1 MVELLSPVGDF
12 DCLQAAVQNGADSVY
27 FGGSLFNARYNA
39 HNFDSDGLKR
49 AIQYAKLRNVKVDF
63 TLNTLIKNDEF
74 ADAVELA
81 NYVYSLGVDAI
92 IVQDLGL
99 ARYLIKNFPDLPIH
113 ASTQMTIH
121 NLHGVKELEELG
133 FKRAVLAR
141 ELSLNEIQYICQNT
155 NIEIETF
162 IHGALCISYSGQCL
176 FSSSIG
182 ARSGN
187 RGKCAQPCRLPYKLF
202 STTALDQN
210 QYYNQNNIQGNMQNS
225 MQNNIR
231 NNMQNSIRNSM
242 QSNMQNYIPNQ
253 NKVNINGTCLDSGY
267 LLSPRDLC
275 GLNYIPQLI
284 NAGVSCLKIEG
295 RMKSPEYVATVT
307 RIYRKYIDL
316 AYSENEYI
324 VDKNDIDELMQVFN
338 RGGFSSANFESA
350 PNRNY
355 VFKEKPNNIGT
366 YIGNISKINK
376 EKGLVRLTLKN
387 NIQIGDKIS
396 FEKEEHKYTV
406 SELMCK
412 NNNLREANTGDTVVI
427 GRMKG
432 NLNLG
437 DKVYKLTDAV
447 KYKQIDELIKKE
459 NKKIPLSAHIIVKK
473 GMPLSL
479 EVTSCDKE
487 NGNYFS
493 MSAKSIIDILPID
506 AITNPISEDRI
517 KEQLCKTSNS
527 QFEFKY
533 IKVDLDEN
541 TYVPKIS
548 YINQLRRECL
558 EKLEE
563 QAIQRFS
570 RSKKIIELS
579 SNSSSVYNISNNNTN
594 INNIIQNNPSINS
607 IIQNN
612 LNKSNTCP
620 NNTNN
625 KNTKICLLLN
635 ELDLDYD
642 YSKINNTDNVY
653 VPLKYFKNK
662 QYSSIIETLARNNN
676 LYIYL
681 PTILKD
687 NFRNFYFNDID
698 TIIKKYNIK
707 GLVCSN
713 LSCINYFSNFKNKL
727 DLIANY
733 TFNVFNNYTINEL
746 SDIGIKR
753 VMLSP
758 ELDESNLKNIANNSI
773 IPTEVLVYGKLV
785 LMNMGYCL
793 LGSSNSCYPRC
804 DMKCKD
810 NSKFY
815 LKDRLNMDFRIIPD
829 NIQTITTLYNS
840 KINSISYS
848 NIKPDFV
855 RISILDENID
865 EINEIIKCVKN
876 DKPFTGPNYTKGNFN
891 KTV

>member
-1 MVELLSPVGDF
+1 MIELLSPIGDF
-12 DCLQAAVQNGADSVY
+12 DCLKAAVQNGADSVY

-39 HNFDSDGLKR
+39 HNFDADELKQ

-63 TLNTLIKNDEF
+63 TLNTLIKNNEF

-133 FKRAVLAR
+133 FKRAVLSR
-141 ELSLNEIQYICQNT
+141 ELSLDEIQYICKNT

-202 STTALDQN
+202 STNN
-210 QYYNQNNIQGNMQNS
+210 QKQKL
-225 MQNNIR
+225 
-231 NNMQNSIRNSM
+231 
-242 QSNMQNYIPNQ
+242 NQ
-253 NKVNINGTCLDSGY
+253 NKSDTNNSINCNNNDNDNNSNNCNNNSNYNNHNNCNNNSNDICLDSGY

-307 RIYRKYIDL
+307 KIYRKYIDL
-316 AYSENEYI
+316 AYSQKDYI
-324 VDKNDIDELMQVFN
+324 IDQNDIDELMQVFN
-338 RGGFSSANFESA
+338 RGGFSSANFEST

-355 VFKEKPNNIGT
+355 VFKEKPNNIGI
-366 YIGNISKINK
+366 YIGNVSKLNK

-387 NIQIGDKIS
+387 DVQIGDKIS
-396 FEKEEHKYTV
+396 FEKEEHKYTI
-406 SELMCK
+406 SELMCN

-432 NLNLG
+432 NLHLG

-447 KYKQIDELIKKE
+447 KSKKIDEFIQKE

-473 GMPLSL
+473 GVPLSL

-493 MSAKSIIDILPID
+493 MSAKSVIDILPID

-517 KEQLCKTSNS
+517 KEQLCKTTNS

-533 IKVDLDEN
+533 IKVDLDDN

-570 RSKKIIELS
+570 RNKKNIVLS
-579 SNSSSVYNISNNNTN
+579 SINSNINDIAQNNSNKSIIIQNNLCK
-594 INNIIQNNPSINS
+594 NNIIQNNSDIS
-607 IIQNN
+607 VTG
-612 LNKSNTCP
+612 SNI
-620 NNTNN
+620 TNN
-625 KNTKICLLLN
+625 ENSKICLLLN

-642 YSKINNTDNVY
+642 YSKISNVDNIY

-662 QYSSIIETLARNNN
+662 QYWEIIKTLSRNNN

-681 PTILKD
+681 PTVLKD

-698 TIIKKYNIK
+698 AIIKKYKIK
-707 GLVCSN
+707 GLICSN
-713 LSCINYFSNFKNKL
+713 LSCINYFSNLKGKL
-727 DLIANY
+727 DLVANY

-746 SDIGIKR
+746 AEIGIKR

-758 ELDESNLKNIANNSI
+758 ELDESNLKNITNNSI

-785 LMNMGYCL
+785 LMNIGYCL
-793 LGSSNSCYPRC
+793 LGSSNLCYPRC
-804 DMKCKD
+804 DMKCKE

-815 LKDRLNMDFRIIPD
+815 LKDRLNMNFRLIPD
-829 NIQTITTLYNS
+829 SIQTISTLYNS

-848 NIKPDFV
+848 NIKPNFV

-876 DKPFTGPNYTKGNFN
+876 DKPFTGSNFTKGNFN

>member
-1 MVELLSPVGDF
+1 MIELLSPVGDF
-12 DCLQAAVQNGADSVY
+12 DCLKAAVQNGADSVY

-39 HNFDSDGLKR
+39 HNFDADELKQ

-63 TLNTLIKNDEF
+63 TLNTLIKNNEF

-133 FKRAVLAR
+133 FKRAVLSR
-141 ELSLNEIQYICQNT
+141 ELSLDEIQYICKNT

-202 STTALDQN
+202 STNN
-210 QYYNQNNIQGNMQNS
+210 QKQKL
-225 MQNNIR
+225 
-231 NNMQNSIRNSM
+231 
-242 QSNMQNYIPNQ
+242 NQ
-253 NKVNINGTCLDSGY
+253 NKSDTNKNNINCNNNYNNSNNNNNYNNNNNSNNNSNDICLDSGY

-307 RIYRKYIDL
+307 KIYRKYIDL
-316 AYSENEYI
+316 AYSQKDYI
-324 VDKNDIDELMQVFN
+324 IDQNDIDELMQVFN
-338 RGGFSSANFESA
+338 RGGFSSANFEST

-355 VFKEKPNNIGT
+355 VFKEKPNNIGI
-366 YIGNISKINK
+366 YIGNVSKLNK

-387 NIQIGDKIS
+387 NVQIGDKIS
-396 FEKEEHKYTV
+396 FEKEEHKYTI
-406 SELMCK
+406 SELMS
-412 NNNLREANTGDTVVI
+412 NNSNLREANSGDTVVI

-432 NLNLG
+432 NLHLG

-447 KYKQIDELIKKE
+447 KSKKIDEFIQKE

-473 GMPLSL
+473 GVPLSL

-493 MSAKSIIDILPID
+493 MSAKSVIDILPID

-517 KEQLCKTSNS
+517 KEQLCKTTNS

-533 IKVDLDEN
+533 IKVDLDDN

-570 RSKKIIELS
+570 RDKKNIELS
-579 SNSSSVYNISNNNTN
+579 LINSDISVTGSNN
-594 INNIIQNNPSINS
+594 INNENA
-607 IIQNN
+607 
-612 LNKSNTCP
+612 
-620 NNTNN
+620 
-625 KNTKICLLLN
+625 KICLLLN

-642 YSKINNTDNVY
+642 YSKISNVDNIY

-662 QYSSIIETLARNNN
+662 QYEEIIETLARNNN

-681 PTILKD
+681 PTVLKD

-698 TIIKKYNIK
+698 TIIKKYKIK
-707 GLVCSN
+707 GLICSN
-713 LSCINYFSNFKNKL
+713 LSCINYFSNLKGKL
-727 DLIANY
+727 DLVANY

-746 SDIGIKR
+746 AEIGIKR
-753 VMLSP
+753 VVLSP
-758 ELDESNLKNIANNSI
+758 ELDESNLKNITNNSI

-785 LMNMGYCL
+785 LMNIGYCL
-793 LGSSNSCYPRC
+793 LGSSNLCYPRC
-804 DMKCKD
+804 DMKCKE

-815 LKDRLNMDFRIIPD
+815 LKDRLNMNFRLIPD
-829 NIQTITTLYNS
+829 SIQTISTLYNS

-848 NIKPDFV
+848 NIKPNFV

-876 DKPFTGPNYTKGNFN
+876 DKPFTGSNFTKGNFN

>member
-1 MVELLSPVGDF
+1 MIELLSPIGDF
-12 DCLQAAVQNGADSVY
+12 DCLKAAVQNGADSVY

-39 HNFDSDGLKR
+39 HNFDADELKQ

-63 TLNTLIKNDEF
+63 TLNTLIKNNEF

-133 FKRAVLAR
+133 FKRAVLSR
-141 ELSLNEIQYICQNT
+141 ELSLDEIQYICKNT

-202 STTALDQN
+202 STNN
-210 QYYNQNNIQGNMQNS
+210 QKQKL
-225 MQNNIR
+225 
-231 NNMQNSIRNSM
+231 
-242 QSNMQNYIPNQ
+242 NQ
-253 NKVNINGTCLDSGY
+253 NKSDTNNSINCNNNDNDNNSNNCNNNNNDIYLDSGY
-267 LLSPRDLC
+267 LFSPRDLC

-307 RIYRKYIDL
+307 KIYRKYIDL
-316 AYSENEYI
+316 AYSQKDYI
-324 VDKNDIDELMQVFN
+324 VDQNDIDELMQVFN
-338 RGGFSSANFESA
+338 RGGFSSANFEST

-355 VFKEKPNNIGT
+355 VFKEKPNNIGI
-366 YIGNISKINK
+366 YIGNVSKLNK

-387 NIQIGDKIS
+387 NVQIGDKIS
-396 FEKEEHKYTV
+396 FEKEEHKYTI
-406 SELMCK
+406 SELMCN

-432 NLNLG
+432 NLHLG

-447 KYKQIDELIKKE
+447 KSKKIDEFIQKE

-473 GMPLSL
+473 GVPLSL

-487 NGNYFS
+487 DGNYFS
-493 MSAKSIIDILPID
+493 MSAKSVIDILPID

-517 KEQLCKTSNS
+517 KEQLCKTTNS

-533 IKVDLDEN
+533 IKVDLDDN

-570 RSKKIIELS
+570 RNKKNIVLS
-579 SNSSSVYNISNNNTN
+579 SINSNINDIAQNNSNKSIIIQNNLCK
-594 INNIIQNNPSINS
+594 NNIIQNNSDIS
-607 IIQNN
+607 VTG
-612 LNKSNTCP
+612 SNI
-620 NNTNN
+620 TNN
-625 KNTKICLLLN
+625 ENSKICLLLN

-642 YSKINNTDNVY
+642 YSKISNVDNIY

-662 QYSSIIETLARNNN
+662 QYWEIIKTLSRNNN

-681 PTILKD
+681 PTVLKD

-698 TIIKKYNIK
+698 AIIKKYKIK
-707 GLVCSN
+707 GLICSN
-713 LSCINYFSNFKNKL
+713 LSCINYFSNLKGKL
-727 DLIANY
+727 DLVANY

-746 SDIGIKR
+746 AEIGIKR
-753 VMLSP
+753 VVLSP
-758 ELDESNLKNIANNSI
+758 ELDESNLKNITNNSI

-785 LMNMGYCL
+785 LMNIGYCL
-793 LGSSNSCYPRC
+793 LGSSNLCYPRC
-804 DMKCKD
+804 DMKCKE

-815 LKDRLNMDFRIIPD
+815 LKDRLNMNFRLIPD
-829 NIQTITTLYNS
+829 SIQTISTLYNS

-848 NIKPDFV
+848 NIKPNFV

-876 DKPFTGPNYTKGNFN
+876 DKPFTGSNFTKGNFN

>member
-1 MVELLSPVGDF
+1 MIELLSPIGDF
-12 DCLQAAVQNGADSVY
+12 DCLKAAVQNGADSVY

-39 HNFDSDGLKR
+39 HNFDADELKQ

-63 TLNTLIKNDEF
+63 TLNTLIKNNEF

-133 FKRAVLAR
+133 FKRAVLSR
-141 ELSLNEIQYICQNT
+141 ELSLDEIQYICKNT

-202 STTALDQN
+202 STNN
-210 QYYNQNNIQGNMQNS
+210 QKQKL
-225 MQNNIR
+225 
-231 NNMQNSIRNSM
+231 
-242 QSNMQNYIPNQ
+242 NQ
-253 NKVNINGTCLDSGY
+253 NKSDTNNSINCNNNDNDNNSNNCNNNSNYNNHNNCNNNSNDICLDSGY

-307 RIYRKYIDL
+307 KIYRKYIDL
-316 AYSENEYI
+316 AYSQKDYI
-324 VDKNDIDELMQVFN
+324 IDQNDIDELMQVFN
-338 RGGFSSANFESA
+338 RGGFSSANFEST

-355 VFKEKPNNIGT
+355 VFKEKPNNIGI
-366 YIGNISKINK
+366 YIGNVSKLNK

-387 NIQIGDKIS
+387 DVQIGDKIS
-396 FEKEEHKYTV
+396 FEKEEHKYTI
-406 SELMCK
+406 SELMCN
-412 NNNLREANTGDTVVI
+412 NNNLREANSGDTVVI

-432 NLNLG
+432 NLHLG

-447 KYKQIDELIKKE
+447 RSKKINEFIQKE

-473 GMPLSL
+473 GVPLSL

-493 MSAKSIIDILPID
+493 MSAKSVIDILPID

-517 KEQLCKTSNS
+517 KEQLCKTTNS

-533 IKVDLDEN
+533 IKADLDDN

-570 RSKKIIELS
+570 RNKKNIVLS
-579 SNSSSVYNISNNNTN
+579 SINSNINDIAQNNSNKSIIIQNNLCK
-594 INNIIQNNPSINS
+594 NNIIQNNSDIS
-607 IIQNN
+607 VTG
-612 LNKSNTCP
+612 SNI
-620 NNTNN
+620 TNN
-625 KNTKICLLLN
+625 ENSKICLLLN

-642 YSKINNTDNVY
+642 YSKISNVDNIY
-653 VPLKYFKNK
+653 VPLKYLKNK
-662 QYSSIIETLARNNN
+662 QYWEIIKTLSRNNN

-681 PTILKD
+681 PTVLKD

-698 TIIKKYNIK
+698 AIIKKYKIK
-707 GLVCSN
+707 GLICSN
-713 LSCINYFSNFKNKL
+713 LSCINYFSNLKGKL
-727 DLIANY
+727 DLVANY

-746 SDIGIKR
+746 AEIGIKR
-753 VMLSP
+753 VVLSP
-758 ELDESNLKNIANNSI
+758 ELDESNLKNITNNSI

-785 LMNMGYCL
+785 LMNIGYCL
-793 LGSSNSCYPRC
+793 LGSSNLCYPRC
-804 DMKCKD
+804 DMKCKE

-815 LKDRLNMDFRIIPD
+815 LKDRLNMNFRLIPD
-829 NIQTITTLYNS
+829 SIQTISTLYNS

-848 NIKPDFV
+848 NIKPNFV

-876 DKPFTGPNYTKGNFN
+876 DKPFTGSNFTKGNFN

>member
-1 MVELLSPVGDF
+1 MIELLSPVGDF
-12 DCLQAAVQNGADSVY
+12 DCLKAAVQNGADSVY

-39 HNFDSDGLKR
+39 HNFDADELKQ

-63 TLNTLIKNDEF
+63 TLNTLIKNNEF

-133 FKRAVLAR
+133 FKRAVLSR
-141 ELSLNEIQYICQNT
+141 ELSLDEIQYICKNT

-202 STTALDQN
+202 STNN
-210 QYYNQNNIQGNMQNS
+210 QKQKL
-225 MQNNIR
+225 
-231 NNMQNSIRNSM
+231 
-242 QSNMQNYIPNQ
+242 NQ
-253 NKVNINGTCLDSGY
+253 NKSDTKNSINCNNNSNDICLDSGY

-307 RIYRKYIDL
+307 KIYRKYIDL
-316 AYSENEYI
+316 AYSQKDYI
-324 VDKNDIDELMQVFN
+324 IDQNDIDELMQVFN
-338 RGGFSSANFESA
+338 RGGFSSANFEST

-355 VFKEKPNNIGT
+355 VFKEKPNNIGI
-366 YIGNISKINK
+366 YIGNVSKLNK

-387 NIQIGDKIS
+387 NVQIGDKIS
-396 FEKEEHKYTV
+396 FEKEEHKYTI
-406 SELMCK
+406 SELMS
-412 NNNLREANTGDTVVI
+412 NNSNLREANSGDTVVI

-432 NLNLG
+432 YLHLG

-447 KYKQIDELIKKE
+447 KSKKIDEFIQKE

-473 GMPLSL
+473 GVPLSL

-493 MSAKSIIDILPID
+493 MSAKSVIDILPID

-517 KEQLCKTSNS
+517 KEQLCKTTNS

-533 IKVDLDEN
+533 IKVDLDDN

-563 QAIQRFS
+563 QAIKRFS
-570 RSKKIIELS
+570 RDKKNIELS
-579 SNSSSVYNISNNNTN
+579 SNNSD
-594 INNIIQNNPSINS
+594 INDIAQNNSNKSI

-612 LNKSNTCP
+612 LSQNNILQNNSDISVTGSNI
-620 NNTNN
+620 TNN
-625 KNTKICLLLN
+625 ENSKICLLLN

-642 YSKINNTDNVY
+642 YSKISNVDNIY

-662 QYSSIIETLARNNN
+662 QYGEIIKTLARNNN

-681 PTILKD
+681 PTVLKD

-698 TIIKKYNIK
+698 AIIKKYKIK
-707 GLVCSN
+707 GLICSN
-713 LSCINYFSNFKNKL
+713 LSCINYFSNLKGKL
-727 DLIANY
+727 DLVANY

-746 SDIGIKR
+746 AEIGIKR

-785 LMNMGYCL
+785 LMNIGYCL
-793 LGSSNSCYPRC
+793 LGSSNLCYPRC
-804 DMKCKD
+804 DMKCKE

-815 LKDRLNMDFRIIPD
+815 LKDRLNMNFRLIPD
-829 NIQTITTLYNS
+829 NIQTISTLYNS

-848 NIKPDFV
+848 NIKPNFV

-876 DKPFTGPNYTKGNFN
+876 DKPFTGSNFTKGNFN

>member
-1 MVELLSPVGDF
+1 MIELLSPIGDF
-12 DCLQAAVQNGADSVY
+12 DCLKAAVQNGADSVY

-39 HNFDSDGLKR
+39 HNFDADELKQ

-63 TLNTLIKNDEF
+63 TLNTLIKNNEF

-133 FKRAVLAR
+133 FKRAVLSR
-141 ELSLNEIQYICQNT
+141 ELSLDEIQYICKNT

-202 STTALDQN
+202 STNN
-210 QYYNQNNIQGNMQNS
+210 QKQKL
-225 MQNNIR
+225 
-231 NNMQNSIRNSM
+231 
-242 QSNMQNYIPNQ
+242 NQ
-253 NKVNINGTCLDSGY
+253 NKSDTNNSINCNNNDNDNNSNNCNNNSNYNNHNNCNNNSNDICLDSGY

-307 RIYRKYIDL
+307 KIYRKYIDL
-316 AYSENEYI
+316 AYSQKDYI
-324 VDKNDIDELMQVFN
+324 IDQNDIDELMQVFN
-338 RGGFSSANFESA
+338 RGGFSSANFEST

-355 VFKEKPNNIGT
+355 VFKEKPNNIGI
-366 YIGNISKINK
+366 YIGNVSKLNK

-387 NIQIGDKIS
+387 DVQIGDKIS
-396 FEKEEHKYTV
+396 FEKEEHKYTI
-406 SELMCK
+406 SELMCN

-432 NLNLG
+432 NLYLG

-447 KYKQIDELIKKE
+447 KSKKIDEFIQKE

-473 GMPLSL
+473 GVPLSL

-493 MSAKSIIDILPID
+493 MSAKSVIDILPID

-517 KEQLCKTSNS
+517 KEQLCKTTNS

-533 IKVDLDEN
+533 IKVDLDDN

-570 RSKKIIELS
+570 RNKKNIVLS
-579 SNSSSVYNISNNNTN
+579 SINSNINDIAQNNSNKSIIIQNNLCK
-594 INNIIQNNPSINS
+594 NNIIQNNSDIS
-607 IIQNN
+607 VTG
-612 LNKSNTCP
+612 SNI
-620 NNTNN
+620 TNN
-625 KNTKICLLLN
+625 ENSKICLLLN

-642 YSKINNTDNVY
+642 YSKISNVDNIY

-662 QYSSIIETLARNNN
+662 QYWEIIKTLSRNNN

-681 PTILKD
+681 PTVLKD

-698 TIIKKYNIK
+698 AIIKKYKIK
-707 GLVCSN
+707 GLICSN
-713 LSCINYFSNFKNKL
+713 LSCINYFSNLKGKL
-727 DLIANY
+727 DLVANY

-746 SDIGIKR
+746 AEIGIKR
-753 VMLSP
+753 VVLSP
-758 ELDESNLKNIANNSI
+758 ELDESNLKNITNNSI

-785 LMNMGYCL
+785 LMNIGYCL
-793 LGSSNSCYPRC
+793 LGSSNLCYPRC
-804 DMKCKD
+804 DMKCKE

-815 LKDRLNMDFRIIPD
+815 LKDRLNMNFRLIPD
-829 NIQTITTLYNS
+829 SIQTISTLYNS

-848 NIKPDFV
+848 NIKPNFV

-876 DKPFTGPNYTKGNFN
+876 DKPFTGSNFTKGNFN

>member
-1 MVELLSPVGDF
+1 MIELLSPVGDF

-39 HNFDSDGLKR
+39 HNFDADELKR

-113 ASTQMTIH
+113 GSTQMTIH

-133 FKRAVLAR
+133 FKRAVLSR
-141 ELSLNEIQYICQNT
+141 ELSLSEIQYICQNT

-187 RGKCAQPCRLPYKLF
+187 RGKCAQPCRLPYKLY
-202 STTALDQN
+202 STTSHEKKHN
-210 QYYNQNNIQGNMQNS
+210 FNNDI
-225 MQNNIR
+225 
-231 NNMQNSIRNSM
+231 
-242 QSNMQNYIPNQ
+242 
-253 NKVNINGTCLDSGY
+253 CLDSGY

-316 AYSENEYI
+316 AYSQNEYI
-324 VDKNDIDELMQVFN
+324 VDKKDIDELMQVFN

-355 VFKEKPNNIGT
+355 VFKEKSNNIGA

-376 EKGLVRLTLKN
+376 DRGLVRLTLKS

-396 FEKEEHKYTV
+396 FEKEEHKYTI

-412 NNNLREANTGDTVVI
+412 SNNLREAKSGEIVVI

-437 DKVYKLTDAV
+437 DKVYKLTDVV
-447 KYKQIDELIKKE
+447 KSKQIDEFIKKE

-493 MSAKSIIDILPID
+493 MSAKSTIDISPID

-517 KEQLCKTSNS
+517 KEQLCKTTNS

-533 IKVDLDEN
+533 IKVDLDDN
-541 TYVPKIS
+541 TYIPKIS

-563 QAIQRFS
+563 QSIQRFS
-570 RSKKIIELS
+570 REKNDIQLNTFNLHK
-579 SNSSSVYNISNNNTN
+579 NST
-594 INNIIQNNPSINS
+594 
-607 IIQNN
+607 
-612 LNKSNTCP
+612 
-620 NNTNN
+620 
-625 KNTKICLLLN
+625 TKISLLLN
-635 ELDLDYD
+635 TLNLDYD
-642 YSKINNTDNVY
+642 YSKINNANNIY
-653 VPLKYFKNK
+653 IPMKYFIDKKYNAA
-662 QYSSIIETLARNNN
+662 IETLAKNNN
-676 LYIYL
+676 IYIYL

-707 GLVCSN
+707 GLICSN
-713 LSCINYFSNFKNKL
+713 LSCINYFSRFKNKI

-733 TFNVFNNYTINEL
+733 TLNVFNNYTINEL
-746 SDIGIKR
+746 SELGIKR

-758 ELDESNLKNIANNSI
+758 ELDESNLKKITSNSI
-773 IPTEVLVYGKLV
+773 IPTEILVYGKLV
-785 LMNMGYCL
+785 LMNIGYCL
-793 LGSSNSCYPRC
+793 LGSSNLCYPQC
-804 DMKCKD
+804 DMKC
-810 NSKFY
+810 NNTSEFY
-815 LKDRLNMDFRIIPD
+815 LKDRLNMNFKIIPD

-840 KINSISYS
+840 KTNSISYS

-865 EINEIIKCVKN
+865 EINKIINCVKN
-876 DKPFTGPNYTKGNFN
+876 DVPFTGPNFTKGNFN

>member
-1 MVELLSPVGDF
+1 MIELLSPVGDF
-12 DCLQAAVQNGADSVY
+12 DCLKAAVQNGADSVY

-39 HNFDSDGLKR
+39 HNFDADELKQ
-49 AIQYAKLRNVKVDF
+49 AIQYSKLRNVKVDF
-63 TLNTLIKNDEF
+63 TLNTLIKNNEF
-74 ADAVELA
+74 ADAVKLA

-133 FKRAVLAR
+133 FKRAVLSR
-141 ELSLNEIQYICQNT
+141 ELSLDEIQYICKNT
-155 NIEIETF
+155 KIEIETF

-202 STTALDQN
+202 STSN
-210 QYYNQNNIQGNMQNS
+210 QKQKL
-225 MQNNIR
+225 
-231 NNMQNSIRNSM
+231 
-242 QSNMQNYIPNQ
+242 NQ
-253 NKVNINGTCLDSGY
+253 NKSDTKNSINCNNNYNNSNNNYNNNNNNNYNNHNNCNNNSNDICLDSGY

-307 RIYRKYIDL
+307 KIYRKYIDL
-316 AYSENEYI
+316 AYSQKDYI
-324 VDKNDIDELMQVFN
+324 IYQNDIDELMQVFN
-338 RGGFSSANFESA
+338 RGGFSSANFEST

-355 VFKEKPNNIGT
+355 VFKEKPNNIGI
-366 YIGNISKINK
+366 YIGNISKLNK

-387 NIQIGDKIS
+387 NVQIGDKIS
-396 FEKEEHKYTV
+396 FEKEEHKYTI
-406 SELMCK
+406 SELMCN
-412 NNNLREANTGDTVVI
+412 NNNLREANSGDTVVI

-432 NLNLG
+432 NLHLG

-447 KYKQIDELIKKE
+447 KSKKIDEFIQKE

-473 GMPLSL
+473 GVPLSL

-493 MSAKSIIDILPID
+493 MSAKSVIDILPID

-517 KEQLCKTSNS
+517 KEQLCKTTNS

-533 IKVDLDEN
+533 IKIDLDDN

-563 QAIQRFS
+563 QAIKRFS
-570 RSKKIIELS
+570 RDKKNIELS
-579 SNSSSVYNISNNNTN
+579 SNNSDISVTGSNN
-594 INNIIQNNPSINS
+594 INNENA
-607 IIQNN
+607 
-612 LNKSNTCP
+612 
-620 NNTNN
+620 
-625 KNTKICLLLN
+625 KICLLLN
-635 ELDLDYD
+635 ELNLDYD
-642 YSKINNTDNVY
+642 YSKIDNTDNVY

-662 QYSSIIETLARNNN
+662 QYEEIIETLARNNN

-681 PTILKD
+681 PTVLKD

-698 TIIKKYNIK
+698 AIIKKYKIK
-707 GLVCSN
+707 GLICSN
-713 LSCINYFSNFKNKL
+713 LSCINYFSNLKGKL
-727 DLIANY
+727 DLVANY

-746 SDIGIKR
+746 AEIGIKR

-785 LMNMGYCL
+785 LMNIGYCL
-793 LGSSNSCYPRC
+793 LGSSNLCYPRC
-804 DMKCKD
+804 DMKCKE

-829 NIQTITTLYNS
+829 NIQTISTLYNS

-848 NIKPDFV
+848 SIKPGFV

-865 EINEIIKCVKN
+865 EINKIIKCVKN
-876 DKPFTGPNYTKGNFN
+876 DKPFTGSNFTKGNFN

>member
-1 MVELLSPVGDF
+1 MIELLSPIGDF
-12 DCLQAAVQNGADSVY
+12 DCLKAAVQNGADSVY

-39 HNFDSDGLKR
+39 HNFDADELKQ

-63 TLNTLIKNDEF
+63 TLNTLIKNNEF

-133 FKRAVLAR
+133 FKRAVLSR
-141 ELSLNEIQYICQNT
+141 ELSLDEIQYICKNT

-202 STTALDQN
+202 STNN
-210 QYYNQNNIQGNMQNS
+210 QKQKL
-225 MQNNIR
+225 
-231 NNMQNSIRNSM
+231 
-242 QSNMQNYIPNQ
+242 NQ
-253 NKVNINGTCLDSGY
+253 NKSDTNNSINCNNNDNDNNSNNCNNNSNYNNHNNCNNNSNDICLDSGY

-307 RIYRKYIDL
+307 KIYRKYIDL
-316 AYSENEYI
+316 AYSQKDYI
-324 VDKNDIDELMQVFN
+324 IDQNDIDELMQVFN
-338 RGGFSSANFESA
+338 RGGFSSANFEST

-355 VFKEKPNNIGT
+355 VFKEKPNNIGI
-366 YIGNISKINK
+366 YIGNVSKLNK

-387 NIQIGDKIS
+387 DVQIGDKIS
-396 FEKEEHKYTV
+396 FEKEEHKYTI
-406 SELMCK
+406 SELMCN

-432 NLNLG
+432 NLHLG

-447 KYKQIDELIKKE
+447 KSKKIDEFIQKE

-473 GMPLSL
+473 GVPLSL

-493 MSAKSIIDILPID
+493 MSAKSVIDILPID

-517 KEQLCKTSNS
+517 KEQLCKTTNS

-533 IKVDLDEN
+533 IKIDLDDN

-570 RSKKIIELS
+570 RNKKNIVLS
-579 SNSSSVYNISNNNTN
+579 SINSNINDIAQNNSNKSIIIQNNLCK
-594 INNIIQNNPSINS
+594 NNIIQNNSDIS
-607 IIQNN
+607 VTG
-612 LNKSNTCP
+612 SNI
-620 NNTNN
+620 TNN
-625 KNTKICLLLN
+625 ENSKICLLLN

-642 YSKINNTDNVY
+642 YSKISNVDNIY

-662 QYSSIIETLARNNN
+662 QYGEIIKTLSRNNN

-681 PTILKD
+681 PTVLKD

-698 TIIKKYNIK
+698 AIIKKYKIK
-707 GLVCSN
+707 GLICSN
-713 LSCINYFSNFKNKL
+713 LSCINYFSNLKGKL
-727 DLIANY
+727 DLVANY

-746 SDIGIKR
+746 AEIGIKR

-758 ELDESNLKNIANNSI
+758 ELDESNLKNITNNSI

-785 LMNMGYCL
+785 LMNIGYCL
-793 LGSSNSCYPRC
+793 LGSSNLCYPRC
-804 DMKCKD
+804 DMKCKE

-815 LKDRLNMDFRIIPD
+815 LKDRLNMNFRLIPD
-829 NIQTITTLYNS
+829 SIQTISTLYNS

-848 NIKPDFV
+848 NIKPNFV

-876 DKPFTGPNYTKGNFN
+876 DKPFTGSNFTKGNFN

>member
-1 MVELLSPVGDF
+1 MIELLSPIGDF
-12 DCLQAAVQNGADSVY
+12 DCLKAAVQNGADSVY

-39 HNFDSDGLKR
+39 HNFDADELKQ

-63 TLNTLIKNDEF
+63 TLNTLIKNNEF

-133 FKRAVLAR
+133 FKRAVLSR
-141 ELSLNEIQYICQNT
+141 ELSLDEIQYICKNT

-202 STTALDQN
+202 STNN
-210 QYYNQNNIQGNMQNS
+210 QKQKL
-225 MQNNIR
+225 
-231 NNMQNSIRNSM
+231 
-242 QSNMQNYIPNQ
+242 NQ
-253 NKVNINGTCLDSGY
+253 NKSDTNNSINCNNNDNDNNSNNCNNNSNYNNHNNCNNNNNDTCLDSGY
-267 LLSPRDLC
+267 LFSPRDLC

-307 RIYRKYIDL
+307 RIYRKYVDL
-316 AYSENEYI
+316 AYSQKDYI
-324 VDKNDIDELMQVFN
+324 VDQNDIDELMQVFN
-338 RGGFSSANFESA
+338 RGGFSSANFEST

-355 VFKEKPNNIGT
+355 VFKEKPNNIGI
-366 YIGNISKINK
+366 YIGNVSKLNK

-387 NIQIGDKIS
+387 NVQIGDKIS
-396 FEKEEHKYTV
+396 FEKEEHKYTI
-406 SELMCK
+406 SELMCN

-432 NLNLG
+432 NLHLG

-447 KYKQIDELIKKE
+447 KSKKIDEFIQKE

-473 GMPLSL
+473 GVPLSL

-487 NGNYFS
+487 DGNYFS
-493 MSAKSIIDILPID
+493 MSAKSVIDILPID

-517 KEQLCKTSNS
+517 KEQLCKTTNS

-533 IKVDLDEN
+533 IKVDLDDN

-570 RSKKIIELS
+570 RNKKNIVLS
-579 SNSSSVYNISNNNTN
+579 SINSNINDIAQNNSNKSIIIQNNLCK
-594 INNIIQNNPSINS
+594 NNIIQNNSDIS
-607 IIQNN
+607 VTG
-612 LNKSNTCP
+612 SNI
-620 NNTNN
+620 TNN
-625 KNTKICLLLN
+625 ENSKICLLLN

-642 YSKINNTDNVY
+642 YSKISNVDNIY

-662 QYSSIIETLARNNN
+662 QYEEIIETLARNNN

-681 PTILKD
+681 PTVLKD

-698 TIIKKYNIK
+698 AIIKKYKIK
-707 GLVCSN
+707 GLICSN
-713 LSCINYFSNFKNKL
+713 LSCINYFSNLKGKL
-727 DLIANY
+727 DLVANY

-746 SDIGIKR
+746 AEIGIKR
-753 VMLSP
+753 VVLSP
-758 ELDESNLKNIANNSI
+758 ELDESNLKNITNNSI

-785 LMNMGYCL
+785 LMNIGYCL
-793 LGSSNSCYPRC
+793 LGSSNLCYPRC
-804 DMKCKD
+804 DMKCKE

-815 LKDRLNMDFRIIPD
+815 LKDRLNMNFRLIPD
-829 NIQTITTLYNS
+829 SIQTISTLYNS

-848 NIKPDFV
+848 NIKPNFV

-876 DKPFTGPNYTKGNFN
+876 DKPFTGSNFTKGNFN

>member
-1 MVELLSPVGDF
+1 MIELLSPVGDF
-12 DCLQAAVQNGADSVY
+12 DCLKAAVQNGADSVY

-39 HNFDSDGLKR
+39 HNFDADELKQ

-63 TLNTLIKNDEF
+63 TLNTLIKNNEF

-133 FKRAVLAR
+133 FKRAVLSR
-141 ELSLNEIQYICQNT
+141 ELSLDEIQYICKNT

-202 STTALDQN
+202 STNNPN
-210 QYYNQNNIQGNMQNS
+210 QKL
-225 MQNNIR
+225 
-231 NNMQNSIRNSM
+231 
-242 QSNMQNYIPNQ
+242 NQ
-253 NKVNINGTCLDSGY
+253 NKSDTNNDICLDSGY

-307 RIYRKYIDL
+307 KIYRKYIDL
-316 AYSENEYI
+316 AYSQKDYI
-324 VDKNDIDELMQVFN
+324 IDQNDVDELMQVFN
-338 RGGFSSANFESA
+338 RGGFSSANFEST

-355 VFKEKPNNIGT
+355 VFKEKPNNIGI
-366 YIGNISKINK
+366 YIGNVSKLNK

-387 NIQIGDKIS
+387 NVQIGDKIS
-396 FEKEEHKYTV
+396 FEKEEHKYTI
-406 SELMCK
+406 SELMS
-412 NNNLREANTGDTVVI
+412 NNSNLREANSGDTVVI

-432 NLNLG
+432 NLHLG

-447 KYKQIDELIKKE
+447 KSKKIDEFIQKE

-473 GMPLSL
+473 GVPLSL

-493 MSAKSIIDILPID
+493 MSAKSVLDILPID

-517 KEQLCKTSNS
+517 KEQLCKTTNS

-533 IKVDLDEN
+533 IKIDLDDN

-570 RSKKIIELS
+570 RDKKNIELS
-579 SNSSSVYNISNNNTN
+579 SINSN
-594 INNIIQNNPSINS
+594 INNIAQNSSGKSI

-612 LNKSNTCP
+612 SDKSVTGSI
-620 NNTNN
+620 NTNN
-625 KNTKICLLLN
+625 ENAKICLLLN

-642 YSKINNTDNVY
+642 YSKIDNTDNVY

-662 QYSSIIETLARNNN
+662 QYGEIIETLARNNN

-681 PTILKD
+681 PTVLKD

-698 TIIKKYNIK
+698 TIIKKYKIK
-707 GLVCSN
+707 GLICSN
-713 LSCINYFSNFKNKL
+713 LSCINYFSNMKGKL
-727 DLIANY
+727 DLVANY

-746 SDIGIKR
+746 AEIGIKR

-785 LMNMGYCL
+785 LMNIGYCL
-793 LGSSNSCYPRC
+793 LGSSNLCYPRC
-804 DMKCKD
+804 DMKCKE

-829 NIQTITTLYNS
+829 NIQTISTLYNS

-848 NIKPDFV
+848 NIKPNFV

-876 DKPFTGPNYTKGNFN
+876 DKPFTGPNFTKGNFN

>member
-1 MVELLSPVGDF
+1 MIELLSPIGDF
-12 DCLQAAVQNGADSVY
+12 DCLKAAVQNGADSVY

-39 HNFDSDGLKR
+39 HNFDADELKQ

-63 TLNTLIKNDEF
+63 TLNTLIKNNEF

-133 FKRAVLAR
+133 FKRAVLSR
-141 ELSLNEIQYICQNT
+141 ELSLDEIQYICKNT

-202 STTALDQN
+202 STNN
-210 QYYNQNNIQGNMQNS
+210 QKQKL
-225 MQNNIR
+225 
-231 NNMQNSIRNSM
+231 
-242 QSNMQNYIPNQ
+242 NQ
-253 NKVNINGTCLDSGY
+253 NKSDTNNSINCNNNDNDNNSNNCNNNSNYNNHNNCNNNSNDICLDSGY

-307 RIYRKYIDL
+307 KIYRKYIDL
-316 AYSENEYI
+316 AYSQKDYI
-324 VDKNDIDELMQVFN
+324 IDQNDIDELMQVFN
-338 RGGFSSANFESA
+338 RGGFSSANFEST

-355 VFKEKPNNIGT
+355 VFKEKPNNIGI
-366 YIGNISKINK
+366 YIGNVSKLNK

-387 NIQIGDKIS
+387 DVQIGDKIS
-396 FEKEEHKYTV
+396 FEKEEHKYTI
-406 SELMCK
+406 SELMCN

-432 NLNLG
+432 NLHLG

-447 KYKQIDELIKKE
+447 KSKKIDEFIQKE

-473 GMPLSL
+473 GVPLSL

-487 NGNYFS
+487 DGNYFS
-493 MSAKSIIDILPID
+493 MSAKSVIDILPID

-517 KEQLCKTSNS
+517 KEQLCKTTNS

-533 IKVDLDEN
+533 IKVDLDDN

-570 RSKKIIELS
+570 RNKKNIVLS
-579 SNSSSVYNISNNNTN
+579 SINSNINDIAQNNSNKSIIIQNNLCK
-594 INNIIQNNPSINS
+594 NNIIQNNSDIS
-607 IIQNN
+607 VTG
-612 LNKSNTCP
+612 SNI
-620 NNTNN
+620 TNN
-625 KNTKICLLLN
+625 ENSKICLLLN

-642 YSKINNTDNVY
+642 YSKISNVDNIY
-653 VPLKYFKNK
+653 VPLKYLKNK
-662 QYSSIIETLARNNN
+662 QYWEIIKTLSRNNN

-681 PTILKD
+681 PTVLKD

-698 TIIKKYNIK
+698 AIIKKYKIK
-707 GLVCSN
+707 GLICSN
-713 LSCINYFSNFKNKL
+713 LSCINYFSNLKGKL
-727 DLIANY
+727 DLVANY

-746 SDIGIKR
+746 AEIGIKR
-753 VMLSP
+753 VVLSP
-758 ELDESNLKNIANNSI
+758 ELDESNLKNITNNSI

-785 LMNMGYCL
+785 LMNIGYCL
-793 LGSSNSCYPRC
+793 LGSSNLCYPRC
-804 DMKCKD
+804 DMKCKE

-815 LKDRLNMDFRIIPD
+815 LKDRLNMNFRLIPD
-829 NIQTITTLYNS
+829 SIQTISTLYNS

-848 NIKPDFV
+848 NIKPNFV

-876 DKPFTGPNYTKGNFN
+876 DKPFTGSNFTKGNFN

>member
-1 MVELLSPVGDF
+1 MIELLSPVGDF
-12 DCLQAAVQNGADSVY
+12 DCLKAAVQNGADSVY

-39 HNFDSDGLKR
+39 HNFDADELKQ

-63 TLNTLIKNDEF
+63 TLNTLIKNNEF

-133 FKRAVLAR
+133 FKRAVLSR
-141 ELSLNEIQYICQNT
+141 ELSLDEIQYICKNT

-202 STTALDQN
+202 STNN
-210 QYYNQNNIQGNMQNS
+210 QKQKL
-225 MQNNIR
+225 
-231 NNMQNSIRNSM
+231 
-242 QSNMQNYIPNQ
+242 NQ
-253 NKVNINGTCLDSGY
+253 NKSDTNKNNINCNNNYNNSNNNNNYNNNNNNSNNNSNDICLDSGY

-307 RIYRKYIDL
+307 KIYRKYIDL
-316 AYSENEYI
+316 AYSQKDYI
-324 VDKNDIDELMQVFN
+324 IDQNDIDELMQVFN
-338 RGGFSSANFESA
+338 RGGFSSANFEST

-355 VFKEKPNNIGT
+355 VFKEKPNNIGI
-366 YIGNISKINK
+366 YIGNVSKLNK

-387 NIQIGDKIS
+387 NVQIGDKIS
-396 FEKEEHKYTV
+396 FEKEEHKYTI
-406 SELMCK
+406 SELMS
-412 NNNLREANTGDTVVI
+412 NNSNLREANSGDTVVI

-432 NLNLG
+432 YLHLG

-447 KYKQIDELIKKE
+447 KSKKIDEFIQKE

-473 GMPLSL
+473 GVPLSL

-493 MSAKSIIDILPID
+493 MSSKSVIDILPID

-517 KEQLCKTSNS
+517 KEQLCKTTNS

-533 IKVDLDEN
+533 IKVDLDDN

-563 QAIQRFS
+563 QAIKRFS
-570 RSKKIIELS
+570 RDKKNIELS
-579 SNSSSVYNISNNNTN
+579 S
-594 INNIIQNNPSINS
+594 INS
-607 IIQNN
+607 DI
-612 LNKSNTCP
+612 SVTGS

-625 KNTKICLLLN
+625 ENAKICLLLN
-635 ELDLDYD
+635 ELNLDYD
-642 YSKINNTDNVY
+642 YSKISNVDNIY

-662 QYSSIIETLARNNN
+662 QYGEIIKTLSRNNN

-681 PTILKD
+681 PTVLKD

-698 TIIKKYNIK
+698 AIIKKYKIK
-707 GLVCSN
+707 GLICSN
-713 LSCINYFSNFKNKL
+713 LSCINYFSNLKGKL
-727 DLIANY
+727 DLVANY

-746 SDIGIKR
+746 AEIGIKR

-785 LMNMGYCL
+785 LMNIGYCL
-793 LGSSNSCYPRC
+793 LGSSNLCYPRC
-804 DMKCKD
+804 DMKCKE

-829 NIQTITTLYNS
+829 NIQTISTLYNS

-848 NIKPDFV
+848 SIKPGFV

-865 EINEIIKCVKN
+865 EINKIIKCVKN
-876 DKPFTGPNYTKGNFN
+876 DKPFTGSNFTKGNFN

>member
-1 MVELLSPVGDF
+1 MIELLSPIGDF
-12 DCLQAAVQNGADSVY
+12 DCLKAAVQNGADSVY

-39 HNFDSDGLKR
+39 HNFDADELKQ

-63 TLNTLIKNDEF
+63 TLNTLIKNNEF

-133 FKRAVLAR
+133 FKRAVLSR
-141 ELSLNEIQYICQNT
+141 ELSLDEIQYICKNT

-202 STTALDQN
+202 STNN
-210 QYYNQNNIQGNMQNS
+210 QKQKL
-225 MQNNIR
+225 
-231 NNMQNSIRNSM
+231 
-242 QSNMQNYIPNQ
+242 NQ
-253 NKVNINGTCLDSGY
+253 NKSDTNNSINCNNNDNDNNSNNCNNNSNYNNHNNCNNNSNDIYLDSGY

-307 RIYRKYIDL
+307 KIYRKYIDL
-316 AYSENEYI
+316 AYSQKDYI
-324 VDKNDIDELMQVFN
+324 IDQNDIDELMQVFN
-338 RGGFSSANFESA
+338 RGGFSSANFEST

-355 VFKEKPNNIGT
+355 VFKEKPNNIGI
-366 YIGNISKINK
+366 YIGNVSKLNK

-387 NIQIGDKIS
+387 NVQIGDKIS
-396 FEKEEHKYTV
+396 FEKEEHKYTI
-406 SELMCK
+406 SELMCN

-432 NLNLG
+432 NLHLG

-447 KYKQIDELIKKE
+447 KSKKIDEFIQKE

-473 GMPLSL
+473 GVPLSL

-493 MSAKSIIDILPID
+493 MSAKSVIDILPID

-517 KEQLCKTSNS
+517 KEQLCKTTNS

-533 IKVDLDEN
+533 IKVDLDDN

-570 RSKKIIELS
+570 RNKKNIVLS
-579 SNSSSVYNISNNNTN
+579 SINSNINDIAQNNSNKSIIIQNNLCK
-594 INNIIQNNPSINS
+594 NNIIQNNSDIS
-607 IIQNN
+607 VTG
-612 LNKSNTCP
+612 SNI
-620 NNTNN
+620 TNN
-625 KNTKICLLLN
+625 ENSKICLLLN

-642 YSKINNTDNVY
+642 YSKISNVDNIY

-662 QYSSIIETLARNNN
+662 QYWEIIKTLSRNNN

-681 PTILKD
+681 PTVLKD

-698 TIIKKYNIK
+698 AIIKKYKIK
-707 GLVCSN
+707 GLICSN
-713 LSCINYFSNFKNKL
+713 LSCINYFSNLKGKL
-727 DLIANY
+727 DLVANY

-746 SDIGIKR
+746 AEIGIKR
-753 VMLSP
+753 VVLSP
-758 ELDESNLKNIANNSI
+758 ELDESNLKNITNNSI

-785 LMNMGYCL
+785 LMNIGYCL
-793 LGSSNSCYPRC
+793 LGSSNLCYPRC
-804 DMKCKD
+804 DMKCKE

-815 LKDRLNMDFRIIPD
+815 LKDRLNMNFRLIPD
-829 NIQTITTLYNS
+829 SIQTISTLYNS

-848 NIKPDFV
+848 NIKPNFV

-876 DKPFTGPNYTKGNFN
+876 DKPFTGSNFTKGNFN

>member
-1 MVELLSPVGDF
+1 MIELLSPIGDF
-12 DCLQAAVQNGADSVY
+12 DCLKAAVQNGADSVY

-39 HNFDSDGLKR
+39 HNFDADELKQ

-63 TLNTLIKNDEF
+63 TLNTLIKNNEF

-133 FKRAVLAR
+133 FKRAVLSR
-141 ELSLNEIQYICQNT
+141 ELSLDEIQYICKNT

-202 STTALDQN
+202 STNN
-210 QYYNQNNIQGNMQNS
+210 QKQKL
-225 MQNNIR
+225 
-231 NNMQNSIRNSM
+231 
-242 QSNMQNYIPNQ
+242 NQ
-253 NKVNINGTCLDSGY
+253 NKSDTNNSINCNNNDNDNNSNNCNNNSNYNNHNNCNNNNNDTCLDSGY
-267 LLSPRDLC
+267 LFSPRDLC

-316 AYSENEYI
+316 AYSQKDYI
-324 VDKNDIDELMQVFN
+324 VDQNDIDELMQVFN
-338 RGGFSSANFESA
+338 RGGFSSANFEST

-355 VFKEKPNNIGT
+355 VFKEKPNNIGI
-366 YIGNISKINK
+366 YIGNVSKLNK

-387 NIQIGDKIS
+387 DVQIGDKIS
-396 FEKEEHKYTV
+396 FEKEEHKYTI
-406 SELMCK
+406 SELMCN

-432 NLNLG
+432 NLHLG

-447 KYKQIDELIKKE
+447 KSKKIDEFIQKE

-473 GMPLSL
+473 GVPLSL

-493 MSAKSIIDILPID
+493 MSAKSVIDILPID

-517 KEQLCKTSNS
+517 KEQLCKTTNS

-533 IKVDLDEN
+533 IKVDLDDN

-570 RSKKIIELS
+570 RNKKNIVLS
-579 SNSSSVYNISNNNTN
+579 SINSNINDIAQNNSNKSIIIQNNLCK
-594 INNIIQNNPSINS
+594 NNIIQNNSDIS
-607 IIQNN
+607 VTG
-612 LNKSNTCP
+612 SNI
-620 NNTNN
+620 TNN
-625 KNTKICLLLN
+625 ENSKICLLLN

-642 YSKINNTDNVY
+642 YSKISNVDNIY

-662 QYSSIIETLARNNN
+662 QYWEIIKTLSRNNN

-681 PTILKD
+681 PTVLKD

-698 TIIKKYNIK
+698 AIIKKYKIK
-707 GLVCSN
+707 GLICSN
-713 LSCINYFSNFKNKL
+713 LSCINYFSNLKGKL
-727 DLIANY
+727 DLVANY

-746 SDIGIKR
+746 AEIGIKR
-753 VMLSP
+753 VVLSP
-758 ELDESNLKNIANNSI
+758 ELDESNLKNITNNSI

-785 LMNMGYCL
+785 LMNIGYCL
-793 LGSSNSCYPRC
+793 LGSSNLCYPRC
-804 DMKCKD
+804 DMKCKE

-815 LKDRLNMDFRIIPD
+815 LKDRLNMNFRLIPD
-829 NIQTITTLYNS
+829 SIQTISTLYNS

-848 NIKPDFV
+848 NIKPNFV

-876 DKPFTGPNYTKGNFN
+876 DKPFTGSNFTKGNFN

>member
-1 MVELLSPVGDF
+1 MIELLSPIGDF
-12 DCLQAAVQNGADSVY
+12 DCLKAAVQNGADSVY

-39 HNFDSDGLKR
+39 HNFDADELKQ

-63 TLNTLIKNDEF
+63 TLNTLIKNNEF

-133 FKRAVLAR
+133 FKRAVLSR
-141 ELSLNEIQYICQNT
+141 ELSLDEIQYICKNT

-202 STTALDQN
+202 STNN
-210 QYYNQNNIQGNMQNS
+210 QKQKL
-225 MQNNIR
+225 
-231 NNMQNSIRNSM
+231 
-242 QSNMQNYIPNQ
+242 NQ
-253 NKVNINGTCLDSGY
+253 NKSDTNNSINCNNNDNDNNSNNCNNNSNYNNHNNCNSNSNDICLDSGY

-307 RIYRKYIDL
+307 KIYRKYIDL
-316 AYSENEYI
+316 AYSQKDYI
-324 VDKNDIDELMQVFN
+324 IDQNDIDELMQVFN
-338 RGGFSSANFESA
+338 RGGFSSANFEST

-355 VFKEKPNNIGT
+355 VFKEKPNNIGI
-366 YIGNISKINK
+366 YIGNVSKLNK

-387 NIQIGDKIS
+387 DVQIGDKIS
-396 FEKEEHKYTV
+396 FEKEEHKYTI
-406 SELMCK
+406 SELMS
-412 NNNLREANTGDTVVI
+412 NNSNLRKANSGDTVVI

-432 NLNLG
+432 NLHLG
-437 DKVYKLTDAV
+437 DKVYRLTDAV
-447 KYKQIDELIKKE
+447 KSKKIDEFIQKE

-473 GMPLSL
+473 GVPLSL

-493 MSAKSIIDILPID
+493 MSAKSVIDILPID

-517 KEQLCKTSNS
+517 KEQLCKTTNS

-533 IKVDLDEN
+533 IKIDLDDN

-570 RSKKIIELS
+570 RNKKNIVLS
-579 SNSSSVYNISNNNTN
+579 SINSNINDIAQNNSNKSIIIQNNLCK
-594 INNIIQNNPSINS
+594 NNIIQNNSDIS
-607 IIQNN
+607 VTG
-612 LNKSNTCP
+612 SNI
-620 NNTNN
+620 TNN
-625 KNTKICLLLN
+625 ENSKICLLLN

-642 YSKINNTDNVY
+642 YSKISNVDNIY

-662 QYSSIIETLARNNN
+662 QYEEIIETLARNNN

-681 PTILKD
+681 PTVLKD

-698 TIIKKYNIK
+698 AIIKKYKIK
-707 GLVCSN
+707 GLICSN
-713 LSCINYFSNFKNKL
+713 LSCINYFSNLKGKL
-727 DLIANY
+727 DLVANY

-746 SDIGIKR
+746 AEIGIKR
-753 VMLSP
+753 VVLSP
-758 ELDESNLKNIANNSI
+758 ELDESNLKNITNNSI

-785 LMNMGYCL
+785 LMNIGYCL
-793 LGSSNSCYPRC
+793 LGSSNLCYPRC
-804 DMKCKD
+804 DMKCKE

-815 LKDRLNMDFRIIPD
+815 LKDRLNMNFRLIPD
-829 NIQTITTLYNS
+829 SIQTISTLYNS

-848 NIKPDFV
+848 NIKPNFV

-876 DKPFTGPNYTKGNFN
+876 DKPFTGSNFTKGNFN

>member
-1 MVELLSPVGDF
+1 MIELLSPIGDF
-12 DCLQAAVQNGADSVY
+12 DCLKAAVQNGADSVY

-39 HNFDSDGLKR
+39 HNFDADELKQ

-63 TLNTLIKNDEF
+63 TLNTLIKNNEF

-133 FKRAVLAR
+133 FKRAVLSR
-141 ELSLNEIQYICQNT
+141 ELSLDEIQYICKNT

-202 STTALDQN
+202 STNN
-210 QYYNQNNIQGNMQNS
+210 QKQKL
-225 MQNNIR
+225 
-231 NNMQNSIRNSM
+231 
-242 QSNMQNYIPNQ
+242 NQ
-253 NKVNINGTCLDSGY
+253 NKSDTNNSINCNNNDNDNNSNNCNNNSNYNNHNNCNNNSNDICLDSGY

-307 RIYRKYIDL
+307 KIYRKYIDL
-316 AYSENEYI
+316 AYSQKDYI
-324 VDKNDIDELMQVFN
+324 IDQNDIDELMQVFN
-338 RGGFSSANFESA
+338 RGGFSSANFEST

-355 VFKEKPNNIGT
+355 VFKEKPNNIGI
-366 YIGNISKINK
+366 YIGNVSKLNK

-387 NIQIGDKIS
+387 DVQIGDKIS
-396 FEKEEHKYTV
+396 FEKEEHKYTI
-406 SELMCK
+406 SELMCN

-432 NLNLG
+432 NLHLG

-447 KYKQIDELIKKE
+447 KSKKIDEFIQKE

-473 GMPLSL
+473 GVPLSL

-487 NGNYFS
+487 DGNYFS
-493 MSAKSIIDILPID
+493 MSAKSVIDILPID

-517 KEQLCKTSNS
+517 KEQLCKTTNS

-533 IKVDLDEN
+533 IKVDLDDN

-570 RSKKIIELS
+570 RNKKNIVLS
-579 SNSSSVYNISNNNTN
+579 SINSNIDDIAQNNSNKSIIIQNNLCK
-594 INNIIQNNPSINS
+594 NNIIQNNSDIS
-607 IIQNN
+607 VTG
-612 LNKSNTCP
+612 SNI
-620 NNTNN
+620 TNN
-625 KNTKICLLLN
+625 ENSKICLLLN

-642 YSKINNTDNVY
+642 YSKISNVDNIY

-662 QYSSIIETLARNNN
+662 QYGEIIKTLSRNNN

-681 PTILKD
+681 PTVLKD

-698 TIIKKYNIK
+698 AIIKKYKIK
-707 GLVCSN
+707 GLICSN
-713 LSCINYFSNFKNKL
+713 LSCINYFSNLKGKL
-727 DLIANY
+727 DLVANY

-746 SDIGIKR
+746 AEIGIKR
-753 VMLSP
+753 VVLSP
-758 ELDESNLKNIANNSI
+758 ELDESNLKNITNNSI

-785 LMNMGYCL
+785 LMNIGYCL
-793 LGSSNSCYPRC
+793 LGSSNLCYPRC
-804 DMKCKD
+804 DMKCKE

-815 LKDRLNMDFRIIPD
+815 LKDRLNMNFRLIPD
-829 NIQTITTLYNS
+829 SIQTISTLYNS

-848 NIKPDFV
+848 NIKPNFV

-876 DKPFTGPNYTKGNFN
+876 DKPFTGSNFTKGNFN

>member
-1 MVELLSPVGDF
+1 MIELLSPVGDF
-12 DCLQAAVQNGADSVY
+12 DCLKAAVQNGADSVY

-39 HNFDSDGLKR
+39 HNFDADELKQ

-63 TLNTLIKNDEF
+63 TLNTLIKNNEF

-133 FKRAVLAR
+133 FKRAVLSR
-141 ELSLNEIQYICQNT
+141 ELSLDEIQYICKNT

-202 STTALDQN
+202 STNN
-210 QYYNQNNIQGNMQNS
+210 QKQKL
-225 MQNNIR
+225 
-231 NNMQNSIRNSM
+231 
-242 QSNMQNYIPNQ
+242 NQ
-253 NKVNINGTCLDSGY
+253 NKCDTKNSINCNNNYNYNNSNNNCNNNYYYNNHNNCNNNSNDICLDSGY

-307 RIYRKYIDL
+307 KIYRKYIDL
-316 AYSENEYI
+316 AYSQKDYI
-324 VDKNDIDELMQVFN
+324 IDQNDIDELMQVFN
-338 RGGFSSANFESA
+338 RGGFSSANFEST

-355 VFKEKPNNIGT
+355 VFKEKPNNIGI
-366 YIGNISKINK
+366 YIGNVSKLNK

-387 NIQIGDKIS
+387 NVQIGDKIS
-396 FEKEEHKYTV
+396 FEKEEHKYTI
-406 SELMCK
+406 SELMCN

-432 NLNLG
+432 NLYLG

-447 KYKQIDELIKKE
+447 KSKKIDEFIQKE

-473 GMPLSL
+473 GVPLSL

-493 MSAKSIIDILPID
+493 MSAKSVIDILPID

-517 KEQLCKTSNS
+517 KEQLCKTTNS

-533 IKVDLDEN
+533 IKVDLDDN

-570 RSKKIIELS
+570 RNKKNIVLS
-579 SNSSSVYNISNNNTN
+579 SINSNINDIAQNNSNKSIIIQNNLCK
-594 INNIIQNNPSINS
+594 NNIIQNNSDIS
-607 IIQNN
+607 VTG
-612 LNKSNTCP
+612 SNI
-620 NNTNN
+620 TNN
-625 KNTKICLLLN
+625 ENSKICLLLN

-642 YSKINNTDNVY
+642 YSKISNVDNIY
-653 VPLKYFKNK
+653 VPLKYLKNK
-662 QYSSIIETLARNNN
+662 QYWEIIKTLSRNNN

-681 PTILKD
+681 PTVLKD

-698 TIIKKYNIK
+698 AIIKKYKIK
-707 GLVCSN
+707 GLICSN
-713 LSCINYFSNFKNKL
+713 LSCINYFSNLKGKL
-727 DLIANY
+727 DLVANY

-746 SDIGIKR
+746 AEIGIKR
-753 VMLSP
+753 VVLSP
-758 ELDESNLKNIANNSI
+758 ELDESNLKNITNNSI

-785 LMNMGYCL
+785 LMNIGYCL
-793 LGSSNSCYPRC
+793 LGSSNLCYPRC
-804 DMKCKD
+804 DMKCKE

-815 LKDRLNMDFRIIPD
+815 LKDRLNMNFRLIPD
-829 NIQTITTLYNS
+829 SIQTISTLYNS

-848 NIKPDFV
+848 NIKPNFV

-876 DKPFTGPNYTKGNFN
+876 DKPFTGSNFTKGNFN

>member
-1 MVELLSPVGDF
+1 MIELLSPIGDF
-12 DCLQAAVQNGADSVY
+12 DCLKAAVQNGADSVY

-39 HNFDSDGLKR
+39 HNFDADELKQ

-63 TLNTLIKNDEF
+63 TLNTLIKNNEF

-133 FKRAVLAR
+133 FKRAVLSR
-141 ELSLNEIQYICQNT
+141 ELSLDEIQYICKNT

-187 RGKCAQPCRLPYKLF
+187 RGKCAQPFRLPYKLF
-202 STTALDQN
+202 STNN
-210 QYYNQNNIQGNMQNS
+210 QKQKL
-225 MQNNIR
+225 
-231 NNMQNSIRNSM
+231 
-242 QSNMQNYIPNQ
+242 NQ
-253 NKVNINGTCLDSGY
+253 NKSDTNNSINCNNNDNDNNSNNCNNNSNYNNHNNCNNNNNDTCLDSGY
-267 LLSPRDLC
+267 LFSPRDLC

-307 RIYRKYIDL
+307 KIYRKYIDL
-316 AYSENEYI
+316 AYSQKDYI
-324 VDKNDIDELMQVFN
+324 VDQNDIDELMQVFN
-338 RGGFSSANFESA
+338 RGGFSSANFEST

-355 VFKEKPNNIGT
+355 VFKEKPNNIGI
-366 YIGNISKINK
+366 YIGNVSKLNK

-387 NIQIGDKIS
+387 DVQIGDKIS
-396 FEKEEHKYTV
+396 FEKEEHKYTI
-406 SELMCK
+406 SELMCN

-432 NLNLG
+432 NLYLG

-447 KYKQIDELIKKE
+447 KSKKIDEFIQKE

-473 GMPLSL
+473 GVPLSL

-493 MSAKSIIDILPID
+493 MSAKSVIDILPID

-517 KEQLCKTSNS
+517 KEQLCKTTNS

-533 IKVDLDEN
+533 IKVDLDDN

-570 RSKKIIELS
+570 RNKKNIVLS
-579 SNSSSVYNISNNNTN
+579 SINSNINDIAQNNSNKSIIIQNNLCK
-594 INNIIQNNPSINS
+594 NNIIQNNSDIS
-607 IIQNN
+607 VTG
-612 LNKSNTCP
+612 SNI
-620 NNTNN
+620 TNN
-625 KNTKICLLLN
+625 ENSKICLLLN

-642 YSKINNTDNVY
+642 YSKISNVDNIY

-662 QYSSIIETLARNNN
+662 QYWEIIKTLSRNNN

-681 PTILKD
+681 PTVLKD

-698 TIIKKYNIK
+698 AIIKKYKIK
-707 GLVCSN
+707 GLICSN
-713 LSCINYFSNFKNKL
+713 LSCINYFSNLKGKL
-727 DLIANY
+727 DLVANY

-746 SDIGIKR
+746 AEIGIKR
-753 VMLSP
+753 VVLSP
-758 ELDESNLKNIANNSI
+758 ELDESNLKNITNNSI

-785 LMNMGYCL
+785 LMNIGYCL
-793 LGSSNSCYPRC
+793 LGSSNLCYPRC
-804 DMKCKD
+804 DMKCKE

-815 LKDRLNMDFRIIPD
+815 LKDRLNMNFRLIPD
-829 NIQTITTLYNS
+829 SIQTISTLYNS

-848 NIKPDFV
+848 NIKPNFV

-876 DKPFTGPNYTKGNFN
+876 DKPFTGSNFTKGNFN

>member
-1 MVELLSPVGDF
+1 MIELLSPIGDF
-12 DCLQAAVQNGADSVY
+12 DCLKAAVQNGADSVY

-39 HNFDSDGLKR
+39 HNFDADELKQ

-63 TLNTLIKNDEF
+63 TLNTLIKNNEF

-133 FKRAVLAR
+133 FKRVVLSR
-141 ELSLNEIQYICQNT
+141 ELSLDEIQYICKNT

-202 STTALDQN
+202 STNN
-210 QYYNQNNIQGNMQNS
+210 QKQKL
-225 MQNNIR
+225 
-231 NNMQNSIRNSM
+231 
-242 QSNMQNYIPNQ
+242 NQ
-253 NKVNINGTCLDSGY
+253 NKSDTNNSINCNNNDNDNNSNNCNNNSNYNNHNNCNNNSNDICLDSGY

-307 RIYRKYIDL
+307 KIYRKYIDL
-316 AYSENEYI
+316 AYSQKDYI
-324 VDKNDIDELMQVFN
+324 IDKNDIDELMQVFN
-338 RGGFSSANFESA
+338 RGGFSSANFEST

-355 VFKEKPNNIGT
+355 VFKEKPNNIGI
-366 YIGNISKINK
+366 YIGNVSKLNK

-387 NIQIGDKIS
+387 DVQIGDKIS
-396 FEKEEHKYTV
+396 FEKEEHKYTI
-406 SELMCK
+406 SELMCN

-432 NLNLG
+432 NLHLG

-447 KYKQIDELIKKE
+447 KSKKIDEFIQKE

-473 GMPLSL
+473 GVPLSL

-487 NGNYFS
+487 DGNYFS
-493 MSAKSIIDILPID
+493 MSAKSVIDILPID

-517 KEQLCKTSNS
+517 KEQLCKTTNS

-533 IKVDLDEN
+533 IKVDLDDN

-570 RSKKIIELS
+570 RNKKNIVLS
-579 SNSSSVYNISNNNTN
+579 SINSNINDIAQNNSNKSIIIQNNLCK
-594 INNIIQNNPSINS
+594 NNIIQNNSDIS
-607 IIQNN
+607 VTG
-612 LNKSNTCP
+612 SNI
-620 NNTNN
+620 TNN
-625 KNTKICLLLN
+625 ENSKICLLLN

-642 YSKINNTDNVY
+642 YSKISNVDNIY

-662 QYSSIIETLARNNN
+662 QYGEIIKTLSRNNN

-681 PTILKD
+681 PTVLKD

-698 TIIKKYNIK
+698 AIIKKYKIK
-707 GLVCSN
+707 GLICSN
-713 LSCINYFSNFKNKL
+713 LSCINYFSNLKGKL
-727 DLIANY
+727 DLVANY

-746 SDIGIKR
+746 AEIGIKR
-753 VMLSP
+753 VVLSP
-758 ELDESNLKNIANNSI
+758 ELDESNLKNITNNSI

-785 LMNMGYCL
+785 LMNIGYCL
-793 LGSSNSCYPRC
+793 LGSSNLCYPRC
-804 DMKCKD
+804 DMKCKE

-815 LKDRLNMDFRIIPD
+815 LKDRLNMNFRLIPD
-829 NIQTITTLYNS
+829 SIQTISTLYNS

-848 NIKPDFV
+848 NIKPNFV

-876 DKPFTGPNYTKGNFN
+876 DKPFTGSNFTKGNFN

>member
-1 MVELLSPVGDF
+1 MIELLSPIGDF
-12 DCLQAAVQNGADSVY
+12 DCLKAAVQNGADSVY

-39 HNFDSDGLKR
+39 HNFDADELKQ

-63 TLNTLIKNDEF
+63 TLNTLIKNNEF

-133 FKRAVLAR
+133 FKRAVLSR
-141 ELSLNEIQYICQNT
+141 ELSLDEIQYICKNT

-202 STTALDQN
+202 STNN
-210 QYYNQNNIQGNMQNS
+210 QKQKL
-225 MQNNIR
+225 
-231 NNMQNSIRNSM
+231 
-242 QSNMQNYIPNQ
+242 NQ
-253 NKVNINGTCLDSGY
+253 NKSDTNNSINCNNNDNDNNSNNCNNNSNYNNHNNCNNNSNDICLDSGY

-316 AYSENEYI
+316 AYSQKDYI
-324 VDKNDIDELMQVFN
+324 IDQNDIDELMQVFN
-338 RGGFSSANFESA
+338 RGGFSSANFEST

-355 VFKEKPNNIGT
+355 VFKEKPNNIGI
-366 YIGNISKINK
+366 YIGNVSKLNK

-387 NIQIGDKIS
+387 NVQIGDKIS
-396 FEKEEHKYTV
+396 FEKEEHKYTI
-406 SELMCK
+406 SELMCN

-432 NLNLG
+432 NLHLG

-447 KYKQIDELIKKE
+447 KSKKIDEFIQKE

-473 GMPLSL
+473 GVPLSL

-493 MSAKSIIDILPID
+493 MSAKSVIDILPID

-517 KEQLCKTSNS
+517 KEQLCKTTNS

-533 IKVDLDEN
+533 IKVDLDDN

-563 QAIQRFS
+563 QAIKRFS
-570 RSKKIIELS
+570 RNKKNIELS
-579 SNSSSVYNISNNNTN
+579 SNNSDINSIAQNNSNKSIIIQNNLCK
-594 INNIIQNNPSINS
+594 NNIIQNNSDIS
-607 IIQNN
+607 VTG
-612 LNKSNTCP
+612 SNI
-620 NNTNN
+620 TNN
-625 KNTKICLLLN
+625 ENSKICLLLN

-642 YSKINNTDNVY
+642 YSKISNVDNIY

-662 QYSSIIETLARNNN
+662 QYWEIIKTLSRNNN

-681 PTILKD
+681 PTVLKD

-698 TIIKKYNIK
+698 AIIKKYKIK
-707 GLVCSN
+707 GLICSN
-713 LSCINYFSNFKNKL
+713 LSCINYFSNLKGKL
-727 DLIANY
+727 DLVANY

-746 SDIGIKR
+746 AEIGIKR

-758 ELDESNLKNIANNSI
+758 ELDESNLKNITNNSI

-785 LMNMGYCL
+785 LMNIGYCL
-793 LGSSNSCYPRC
+793 LGSSNLCYPRC
-804 DMKCKD
+804 DMKCKE

-815 LKDRLNMDFRIIPD
+815 LKDRLNMNFRLIPD
-829 NIQTITTLYNS
+829 SIQTISTLYNS

-848 NIKPDFV
+848 NIKPNFV

-876 DKPFTGPNYTKGNFN
+876 DKPFTGSNFTKGNFN

>member
-1 MVELLSPVGDF
+1 MIELLSPIGDF
-12 DCLQAAVQNGADSVY
+12 DCLKAAVQNGADSVY

-39 HNFDSDGLKR
+39 HNFDADELKQ

-63 TLNTLIKNDEF
+63 TLNTLIKNNEF

-133 FKRAVLAR
+133 FKRAVLSR
-141 ELSLNEIQYICQNT
+141 ELSLDEIQYICKNT

-202 STTALDQN
+202 STNN
-210 QYYNQNNIQGNMQNS
+210 QKQKL
-225 MQNNIR
+225 
-231 NNMQNSIRNSM
+231 
-242 QSNMQNYIPNQ
+242 NQ
-253 NKVNINGTCLDSGY
+253 NKSDTNNSINCNNNDNDNNSNNCNNNSNYNNHNNCNNNSNDICLDSGY

-307 RIYRKYIDL
+307 KIYRKYIDL
-316 AYSENEYI
+316 AYSQKDYI
-324 VDKNDIDELMQVFN
+324 IDQNDIDELMQVFN
-338 RGGFSSANFESA
+338 RGGFSSANFEST

-355 VFKEKPNNIGT
+355 VFKEKPNNIGI
-366 YIGNISKINK
+366 YIGNVSKLNK

-387 NIQIGDKIS
+387 DVQIGDKIS
-396 FEKEEHKYTV
+396 FEKEEHKYTI
-406 SELMCK
+406 SELMCN

-432 NLNLG
+432 NLHLG

-447 KYKQIDELIKKE
+447 KSKKIDEFIQKE

-473 GMPLSL
+473 GVPLSL

-487 NGNYFS
+487 DGNYFS
-493 MSAKSIIDILPID
+493 MSAKSVIDILPID

-517 KEQLCKTSNS
+517 KEQLCKTTNS

-533 IKVDLDEN
+533 IKADLDDN

-570 RSKKIIELS
+570 RNKKNIVLS
-579 SNSSSVYNISNNNTN
+579 SINSNINDIAQNNSNKSIIIQNNLCK
-594 INNIIQNNPSINS
+594 NNIIQNNSDIS
-607 IIQNN
+607 VTG
-612 LNKSNTCP
+612 SNI
-620 NNTNN
+620 TNN
-625 KNTKICLLLN
+625 ENSKICLLLN

-642 YSKINNTDNVY
+642 YSKISNVDNIY

-662 QYSSIIETLARNNN
+662 QYWEIIKTLSRNNN

-681 PTILKD
+681 PTVLKD

-698 TIIKKYNIK
+698 AIIKKYKIK
-707 GLVCSN
+707 GLICSN
-713 LSCINYFSNFKNKL
+713 LSCINYFSNLKGKL
-727 DLIANY
+727 DLVANY

-746 SDIGIKR
+746 AEIGIKR
-753 VMLSP
+753 VVLSP
-758 ELDESNLKNIANNSI
+758 ELDESNLKNITNNSI

-785 LMNMGYCL
+785 LMNIGYCL
-793 LGSSNSCYPRC
+793 LGSSNLCYPRC
-804 DMKCKD
+804 DMKCKE

-815 LKDRLNMDFRIIPD
+815 LKDRLNMNFRLIPD
-829 NIQTITTLYNS
+829 SIQTISTLYNS

-848 NIKPDFV
+848 NIKPNFV

-876 DKPFTGPNYTKGNFN
+876 DKPFTGSNFTKGNFN

>member
-1 MVELLSPVGDF
+1 MIELLSPIGDF
-12 DCLQAAVQNGADSVY
+12 DCLKAAVQNGADSVY

-39 HNFDSDGLKR
+39 HNFDADELKQ

-63 TLNTLIKNDEF
+63 TLNTLIKNNEF

-133 FKRAVLAR
+133 FKRAVLSR
-141 ELSLNEIQYICQNT
+141 ELSLDEIQYICKNT

-202 STTALDQN
+202 STNN
-210 QYYNQNNIQGNMQNS
+210 QKQKL
-225 MQNNIR
+225 
-231 NNMQNSIRNSM
+231 
-242 QSNMQNYIPNQ
+242 NQ
-253 NKVNINGTCLDSGY
+253 NKSDTNNSINCNNNDNDNNSNNCNNNSNYNNHNNCNNNSNDICLDSGY

-307 RIYRKYIDL
+307 KIYRKYIDL
-316 AYSENEYI
+316 AYSQKDYI
-324 VDKNDIDELMQVFN
+324 IDQNDIDELMQVFN
-338 RGGFSSANFESA
+338 RGGFSSANFEST

-355 VFKEKPNNIGT
+355 VFKEKPNNIGI
-366 YIGNISKINK
+366 YIGNVSKLNK

-387 NIQIGDKIS
+387 DVQIGDKIS
-396 FEKEEHKYTV
+396 FEKEEHKYTI
-406 SELMCK
+406 SELMCN

-432 NLNLG
+432 NLHLG

-447 KYKQIDELIKKE
+447 KSKKIDEFIQKE

-473 GMPLSL
+473 GVPLSL

-487 NGNYFS
+487 DGNYFS
-493 MSAKSIIDILPID
+493 MSAKSVIDILPID

-517 KEQLCKTSNS
+517 KEQLCKTTNS

-533 IKVDLDEN
+533 IKVDLDDN

-570 RSKKIIELS
+570 RNKKNIVLS
-579 SNSSSVYNISNNNTN
+579 SINSNINDIAQNNSNKSIIIQNNLCK
-594 INNIIQNNPSINS
+594 NNIIQNNSDIS
-607 IIQNN
+607 VTG
-612 LNKSNTCP
+612 SNI
-620 NNTNN
+620 TNN
-625 KNTKICLLLN
+625 ENSKICLLLN

-642 YSKINNTDNVY
+642 YSKISNVDNIY

-662 QYSSIIETLARNNN
+662 QYWEIIKTLSRNNN

-681 PTILKD
+681 PTVLKD

-698 TIIKKYNIK
+698 AIIKKYKIK
-707 GLVCSN
+707 GLICSN
-713 LSCINYFSNFKNKL
+713 LSCINYFSNLKGKL
-727 DLIANY
+727 DLVANY

-746 SDIGIKR
+746 AEIGIKR
-753 VMLSP
+753 VVLSP
-758 ELDESNLKNIANNSI
+758 ELDESNLKNITNNSI
-773 IPTEVLVYGKLV
+773 IPTEVLVYGKFV
-785 LMNMGYCL
+785 LMNIGYCL
-793 LGSSNSCYPRC
+793 LGSSNLCYPRC
-804 DMKCKD
+804 DMKCKE

-815 LKDRLNMDFRIIPD
+815 LKDRLNMNFRLIPD
-829 NIQTITTLYNS
+829 SIQTISTLYNS

-848 NIKPDFV
+848 NIKPNFV

-876 DKPFTGPNYTKGNFN
+876 DKPFTGSNFTKGNFN

>member
-1 MVELLSPVGDF
+1 MIELLSPIGDF
-12 DCLQAAVQNGADSVY
+12 DCLKAAVQNGADSVY

-39 HNFDSDGLKR
+39 HNFDADELKQ

-63 TLNTLIKNDEF
+63 TLNTLIKNNEF

-133 FKRAVLAR
+133 FKRAVLSR
-141 ELSLNEIQYICQNT
+141 ELSLDEIQYICKNT

-202 STTALDQN
+202 STNN
-210 QYYNQNNIQGNMQNS
+210 QKQKL
-225 MQNNIR
+225 
-231 NNMQNSIRNSM
+231 
-242 QSNMQNYIPNQ
+242 NQ
-253 NKVNINGTCLDSGY
+253 NKSDTNNSINCNNNDNDNNSNNCNNNSNYNNHNNCNNNSNDICLDSGY

-307 RIYRKYIDL
+307 KIYRKYIDL
-316 AYSENEYI
+316 AYSQKDYI
-324 VDKNDIDELMQVFN
+324 IDQNDIDELMQVFN
-338 RGGFSSANFESA
+338 RGGFSSANFEST

-355 VFKEKPNNIGT
+355 VFKEKPNNIGI
-366 YIGNISKINK
+366 YIGNVSKLNK

-387 NIQIGDKIS
+387 DVQIGDKIS
-396 FEKEEHKYTV
+396 FEKEEHKYTI
-406 SELMCK
+406 SELMCN

-432 NLNLG
+432 NLHLG

-447 KYKQIDELIKKE
+447 KSKKIDEFIQKE

-473 GMPLSL
+473 GVPLSL

-487 NGNYFS
+487 DGNYFS
-493 MSAKSIIDILPID
+493 MSAKSVIDILPID

-517 KEQLCKTSNS
+517 KEQLCKTTNS

-533 IKVDLDEN
+533 IKVDLDDN

-570 RSKKIIELS
+570 RNKKNIVLS
-579 SNSSSVYNISNNNTN
+579 SINSNINDIAQNNSNKSIIIQNNLCK
-594 INNIIQNNPSINS
+594 NNIIQNNSDIS
-607 IIQNN
+607 VTG
-612 LNKSNTCP
+612 SNI
-620 NNTNN
+620 TNN
-625 KNTKICLLLN
+625 ENSKICLLLN

-642 YSKINNTDNVY
+642 YSKISNVDNIY

-662 QYSSIIETLARNNN
+662 QYEEIIETLARNNN

-681 PTILKD
+681 PTVLKD

-698 TIIKKYNIK
+698 AIIKKYKIK
-707 GLVCSN
+707 GLICSN
-713 LSCINYFSNFKNKL
+713 LSCINYFSNLKGKL
-727 DLIANY
+727 DLVANY

-746 SDIGIKR
+746 AEIGIKR

-785 LMNMGYCL
+785 LMNIGYCL
-793 LGSSNSCYPRC
+793 LGSSNLCYPRC
-804 DMKCKD
+804 DMKCKE

-815 LKDRLNMDFRIIPD
+815 LKDRLNMNFRLIPD
-829 NIQTITTLYNS
+829 NIQTISTLYNS

-848 NIKPDFV
+848 NIKPNFV

-876 DKPFTGPNYTKGNFN
+876 DKPFTGSNFTKGNFN

>member
-1 MVELLSPVGDF
+1 MIELLSPIGDF
-12 DCLQAAVQNGADSVY
+12 DCLKAAVQNGADSVY

-39 HNFDSDGLKR
+39 HNFDADELKQ

-63 TLNTLIKNDEF
+63 TLNTLIKNNEF

-133 FKRAVLAR
+133 FKRAVLSR
-141 ELSLNEIQYICQNT
+141 ELSLDEIQYICKNT

-202 STTALDQN
+202 STNN
-210 QYYNQNNIQGNMQNS
+210 QKQKL
-225 MQNNIR
+225 
-231 NNMQNSIRNSM
+231 
-242 QSNMQNYIPNQ
+242 NQ
-253 NKVNINGTCLDSGY
+253 NKSDTNKNNINCNNNDNDNNSNNCNNNSNYNNHNNCNNNSNDICLDSGY

-307 RIYRKYIDL
+307 KIYRKYIDL
-316 AYSENEYI
+316 AYSQKDYI
-324 VDKNDIDELMQVFN
+324 IDQNDIDELMQVFN
-338 RGGFSSANFESA
+338 RGGFSSANFEST

-355 VFKEKPNNIGT
+355 VFKEKPNNIGI
-366 YIGNISKINK
+366 YIGNVSKLNK

-387 NIQIGDKIS
+387 DVQIGDKIS
-396 FEKEEHKYTV
+396 FEKEEHKYTI
-406 SELMCK
+406 SELMCN

-432 NLNLG
+432 NLHLG

-447 KYKQIDELIKKE
+447 KSKKIDEFIQKE

-473 GMPLSL
+473 GVPLSL

-493 MSAKSIIDILPID
+493 MSAKSVIDILPID

-517 KEQLCKTSNS
+517 KEQLCKTTNS

-533 IKVDLDEN
+533 IKVDLDDN

-570 RSKKIIELS
+570 RNKKNIVLS
-579 SNSSSVYNISNNNTN
+579 SINSNINDIAQNNSNKSIIIQNNLCK
-594 INNIIQNNPSINS
+594 NNIIQNNSDIS
-607 IIQNN
+607 VTG
-612 LNKSNTCP
+612 SNI
-620 NNTNN
+620 TNN
-625 KNTKICLLLN
+625 ENSKICLLLN

-642 YSKINNTDNVY
+642 YSKISNVDNIY

-662 QYSSIIETLARNNN
+662 QYGEIIKTLSRNNN

-681 PTILKD
+681 PTVLKD

-698 TIIKKYNIK
+698 AIIKKYKIK
-707 GLVCSN
+707 GLICSN
-713 LSCINYFSNFKNKL
+713 LSCINYFSNLKGKL
-727 DLIANY
+727 DLVANY

-746 SDIGIKR
+746 AEIGIKR

-785 LMNMGYCL
+785 LMNIGYCL
-793 LGSSNSCYPRC
+793 LGSSNLCYPRC
-804 DMKCKD
+804 DMKCKE

-815 LKDRLNMDFRIIPD
+815 LKDRLNMNFRLIPD
-829 NIQTITTLYNS
+829 SIQTISTLYNS

-848 NIKPDFV
+848 NIKPNFV

-876 DKPFTGPNYTKGNFN
+876 DKPFTGSNFTKGNFN

>member
-1 MVELLSPVGDF
+1 MIELLSPIGDF
-12 DCLQAAVQNGADSVY
+12 DCLKAAVQNGADSVY

-39 HNFDSDGLKR
+39 HNFDADELKQ

-63 TLNTLIKNDEF
+63 TLNTLIKNNEF

-133 FKRAVLAR
+133 FKRAVLSR
-141 ELSLNEIQYICQNT
+141 ELSLDEIQYICKNT

-202 STTALDQN
+202 STSN
-210 QYYNQNNIQGNMQNS
+210 QKQKL
-225 MQNNIR
+225 
-231 NNMQNSIRNSM
+231 
-242 QSNMQNYIPNQ
+242 NQ
-253 NKVNINGTCLDSGY
+253 NKSDTNKNNINCNNNNNYNNNCNCNNSDICLDSGY

-307 RIYRKYIDL
+307 KIYRKYIDL
-316 AYSENEYI
+316 AYSQKDYI
-324 VDKNDIDELMQVFN
+324 IDQNDIDELMQVFN
-338 RGGFSSANFESA
+338 RGGFSSANFEST

-355 VFKEKPNNIGT
+355 VFKEKPNNIGI
-366 YIGNISKINK
+366 YIGNVSKLNK

-387 NIQIGDKIS
+387 DVQIGDKIS
-396 FEKEEHKYTV
+396 FEKEEHKYTI
-406 SELMCK
+406 SELMCN
-412 NNNLREANTGDTVVI
+412 NNNLREANSGDTVVI

-432 NLNLG
+432 NLHLG

-447 KYKQIDELIKKE
+447 RSKKIDEFIQKE

-473 GMPLSL
+473 GVPLSL

-493 MSAKSIIDILPID
+493 MSAKSVIDILPID

-517 KEQLCKTSNS
+517 KEQLCKTTNS

-533 IKVDLDEN
+533 IKVDLDDN

-570 RSKKIIELS
+570 RDKKNIELS
-579 SNSSSVYNISNNNTN
+579 SINSSINNFAQNN
-594 INNIIQNNPSINS
+594 SDKSIIIQNNLCKNNIIQNNSDIS
-607 IIQNN
+607 VTG
-612 LNKSNTCP
+612 SNI
-620 NNTNN
+620 TNN
-625 KNTKICLLLN
+625 ENSKICLLLN

-642 YSKINNTDNVY
+642 YSKISNVDNIY

-662 QYSSIIETLARNNN
+662 QYWEIIKTLSRNNN

-681 PTILKD
+681 PTVLKD

-698 TIIKKYNIK
+698 AIIKKYKIK
-707 GLVCSN
+707 GLICSN
-713 LSCINYFSNFKNKL
+713 LSCINYFSNLKGKL
-727 DLIANY
+727 DLVANY

-746 SDIGIKR
+746 AEIGIKR

-758 ELDESNLKNIANNSI
+758 ELDESNLKNITNNSI

-785 LMNMGYCL
+785 LMNIGYCL
-793 LGSSNSCYPRC
+793 LGSSNLCYPRC
-804 DMKCKD
+804 DMKCKE

-815 LKDRLNMDFRIIPD
+815 LKDRLNMNFRLIPD
-829 NIQTITTLYNS
+829 SIQTISTLYNS

-848 NIKPDFV
+848 NIKPNFV

-876 DKPFTGPNYTKGNFN
+876 DKPFTGSNFTKGNFN

>member
-1 MVELLSPVGDF
+1 MIELLSPIGDF
-12 DCLQAAVQNGADSVY
+12 DCLKAAVQNGADSVY

-39 HNFDSDGLKR
+39 HNFDADELKQ

-63 TLNTLIKNDEF
+63 TLNTLIKNNEF

-133 FKRAVLAR
+133 FKRAVLSR
-141 ELSLNEIQYICQNT
+141 ELSLDEIQYICKNT

-202 STTALDQN
+202 STNN
-210 QYYNQNNIQGNMQNS
+210 QKQKL
-225 MQNNIR
+225 
-231 NNMQNSIRNSM
+231 
-242 QSNMQNYIPNQ
+242 NQ
-253 NKVNINGTCLDSGY
+253 NKSDTNNSINCNNNDNDNNSNNCNNNSNYNNHNNCNNNSNDICLDSGY

-307 RIYRKYIDL
+307 KIYRKYIDL
-316 AYSENEYI
+316 AYSQKDYI
-324 VDKNDIDELMQVFN
+324 IDQNDIDELMQVFN
-338 RGGFSSANFESA
+338 RGGFSSANFEST

-355 VFKEKPNNIGT
+355 VFKEKPNNIGI
-366 YIGNISKINK
+366 YIGNVSKLNK

-387 NIQIGDKIS
+387 NVQIGDKIS
-396 FEKEEHKYTV
+396 FEKEEHKYTI
-406 SELMCK
+406 SELMS
-412 NNNLREANTGDTVVI
+412 NNSNLREANSGDTVVI

-432 NLNLG
+432 YLHLG

-447 KYKQIDELIKKE
+447 KSKKIDEFIQKE

-473 GMPLSL
+473 GVSLSL

-493 MSAKSIIDILPID
+493 MSSKSVIDILPID

-517 KEQLCKTSNS
+517 KEQLCKTTNS

-533 IKVDLDEN
+533 IKVDLDDN

-570 RSKKIIELS
+570 RDKKNIELS
-579 SNSSSVYNISNNNTN
+579 SINSN
-594 INNIIQNNPSINS
+594 INNIAQNNSGKSI

-612 LNKSNTCP
+612 LSKSIIIQNNSDISVTGS

-625 KNTKICLLLN
+625 ENAKICLLLN

-642 YSKINNTDNVY
+642 YSKISNVDNIY

-662 QYSSIIETLARNNN
+662 QYEEIIETLARNNN

-681 PTILKD
+681 PTVLKD

-698 TIIKKYNIK
+698 AIIKKYKIK
-707 GLVCSN
+707 GLICSN
-713 LSCINYFSNFKNKL
+713 LSCINYFSNLKGKL
-727 DLIANY
+727 DLVANY

-746 SDIGIKR
+746 AEIGIKR
-753 VMLSP
+753 VVLSP
-758 ELDESNLKNIANNSI
+758 ELDESNLKNITNNSI

-785 LMNMGYCL
+785 LMNIGYCL
-793 LGSSNSCYPRC
+793 LGSSNLCYPRC
-804 DMKCKD
+804 DMKCKE

-815 LKDRLNMDFRIIPD
+815 LKDRLNMNFRLIPD
-829 NIQTITTLYNS
+829 SIQTISTLYNS

-848 NIKPDFV
+848 NIKPNFV

-876 DKPFTGPNYTKGNFN
+876 DKPFTGSNFTKGNFN

>member
-1 MVELLSPVGDF
+1 MIELLSPIGDF
-12 DCLQAAVQNGADSVY
+12 DCLKAAVQNGADSVY

-39 HNFDSDGLKR
+39 HNFDADELKQ

-63 TLNTLIKNDEF
+63 TLNTLIKNNEF

-133 FKRAVLAR
+133 FKRAVLSR
-141 ELSLNEIQYICQNT
+141 ELSLDEIQYICKNT

-202 STTALDQN
+202 STNN
-210 QYYNQNNIQGNMQNS
+210 QKQKL
-225 MQNNIR
+225 
-231 NNMQNSIRNSM
+231 
-242 QSNMQNYIPNQ
+242 NQ
-253 NKVNINGTCLDSGY
+253 NKSDTNNSINCNNNDNDNNSNNCNNNSNYNNHNNCNNNNNDTCLDSGY
-267 LLSPRDLC
+267 LFSPRDLC

-307 RIYRKYIDL
+307 KIYRKYIDL
-316 AYSENEYI
+316 AYSQKDYI
-324 VDKNDIDELMQVFN
+324 IDQNDIDELMQVFN
-338 RGGFSSANFESA
+338 RGGFSSANFEST

-355 VFKEKPNNIGT
+355 VFKEKPNNIGI
-366 YIGNISKINK
+366 YIGNVSKLNK

-387 NIQIGDKIS
+387 DVQIGDKIS
-396 FEKEEHKYTV
+396 FEKEEHKYTI
-406 SELMCK
+406 SELMCN

-432 NLNLG
+432 NLHLG

-447 KYKQIDELIKKE
+447 KSKKIDEFIQKE

-473 GMPLSL
+473 GVPLSL

-493 MSAKSIIDILPID
+493 MSAKSVIDILPID

-517 KEQLCKTSNS
+517 KEQLCKTTNS

-533 IKVDLDEN
+533 IKVDLDDN

-570 RSKKIIELS
+570 RNKKNIVLS
-579 SNSSSVYNISNNNTN
+579 SINSNINDIAQNNSNKSIIIQNNLCK
-594 INNIIQNNPSINS
+594 NNIIQNNSDIS
-607 IIQNN
+607 VTG
-612 LNKSNTCP
+612 SNI
-620 NNTNN
+620 TNN
-625 KNTKICLLLN
+625 ENSKICLLLN

-642 YSKINNTDNVY
+642 YSKISNVDNIY

-662 QYSSIIETLARNNN
+662 QYGEIIETLARNNN

-681 PTILKD
+681 PTVLKD

-698 TIIKKYNIK
+698 AIIKKYKIK
-707 GLVCSN
+707 GLICSN
-713 LSCINYFSNFKNKL
+713 LSCINYFSNLKGKL
-727 DLIANY
+727 DLVANY

-746 SDIGIKR
+746 AEIGIKR
-753 VMLSP
+753 VVLSP
-758 ELDESNLKNIANNSI
+758 ELDESNLKNITNNSI

-785 LMNMGYCL
+785 LMNIGYCL
-793 LGSSNSCYPRC
+793 LGSSNLCYPRC
-804 DMKCKD
+804 DMKCKE

-815 LKDRLNMDFRIIPD
+815 LKDRLNMNFRLIPD
-829 NIQTITTLYNS
+829 SIQTISTLYNS

-848 NIKPDFV
+848 NIKPNFV

-876 DKPFTGPNYTKGNFN
+876 DKPFTGSNFTKGNFN

>member
-1 MVELLSPVGDF
+1 MIELLSPVGDF
-12 DCLQAAVQNGADSVY
+12 DCLKAAVQNGADSVY

-39 HNFDSDGLKR
+39 HNFDADELKQ

-63 TLNTLIKNDEF
+63 TLNTLIKNNEF
-74 ADAVELA
+74 SDAVELA
-81 NYVYSLGVDAI
+81 NYVYSLGADAI

-133 FKRAVLAR
+133 FKRAVLSR
-141 ELSLNEIQYICQNT
+141 ELSLDEIQYICKNT

-202 STTALDQN
+202 SANN
-210 QYYNQNNIQGNMQNS
+210 QKHKLNQNESDTN
-225 MQNNIR
+225 
-231 NNMQNSIRNSM
+231 NSINCNNNDNDNNSNNCNNN
-242 QSNMQNYIPNQ
+242 SNYNNHNNCNNNSNDI
-253 NKVNINGTCLDSGY
+253 CLDSGY

-307 RIYRKYIDL
+307 KIYRKYIDL
-316 AYSENEYI
+316 AYSQKDYI
-324 VDKNDIDELMQVFN
+324 IDQNDIDELMQVFN
-338 RGGFSSANFESA
+338 RGGFSSANFEST

-355 VFKEKPNNIGT
+355 VFKEKPNNIGI
-366 YIGNISKINK
+366 YIGNVSKLNK

-387 NIQIGDKIS
+387 DVQIGDKIS
-396 FEKEEHKYTV
+396 FEKEEHKYTI
-406 SELMCK
+406 SELMCN

-432 NLNLG
+432 NLHLG

-447 KYKQIDELIKKE
+447 KSKKIDEFIQKE

-473 GMPLSL
+473 GVPLSL

-487 NGNYFS
+487 DGNYFS
-493 MSAKSIIDILPID
+493 MSAKSVIDILPID

-517 KEQLCKTSNS
+517 KEQLCKTTNS

-533 IKVDLDEN
+533 IKVDLDDN

-570 RSKKIIELS
+570 RDKKNIELS
-579 SNSSSVYNISNNNTN
+579 SINSSINNFAQNN
-594 INNIIQNNPSINS
+594 SDKSIIIQNNLCKNNIIQNNSDIS
-607 IIQNN
+607 VTG
-612 LNKSNTCP
+612 SNI
-620 NNTNN
+620 TNN
-625 KNTKICLLLN
+625 ENSKICLLLN

-642 YSKINNTDNVY
+642 YSKISNVDNIY

-662 QYSSIIETLARNNN
+662 QYWEIIKTLSRNNN

-681 PTILKD
+681 PTVLKD

-698 TIIKKYNIK
+698 AIIKKYKIK
-707 GLVCSN
+707 GLICSN
-713 LSCINYFSNFKNKL
+713 LSCINYFSNLKGKL
-727 DLIANY
+727 DLVANY

-746 SDIGIKR
+746 AEIGIKR
-753 VMLSP
+753 VVLSP
-758 ELDESNLKNIANNSI
+758 ELDESNLKNITNNSI

-785 LMNMGYCL
+785 LMNIGYCL
-793 LGSSNSCYPRC
+793 LGSSNLCYPRC
-804 DMKCKD
+804 DMKCKE

-829 NIQTITTLYNS
+829 NIQTISTLYNS

-848 NIKPDFV
+848 NIKPNFV

-876 DKPFTGPNYTKGNFN
+876 DKPFTGSNFTKGNFN

>member
-1 MVELLSPVGDF
+1 MIELLSPVGDF
-12 DCLQAAVQNGADSVY
+12 DCLKAAVQNGADSVY

-39 HNFDSDGLKR
+39 HNFDADELKQ

-63 TLNTLIKNDEF
+63 TLNTLIKNNEF

-81 NYVYSLGVDAI
+81 NYVYSLGADAI

-99 ARYLIKNFPDLPIH
+99 ARYLIKSFPDLPIH

-133 FKRAVLAR
+133 FKRAVLSR
-141 ELSLNEIQYICQNT
+141 ELSLDEIQYICKNT

-202 STTALDQN
+202 SANN
-210 QYYNQNNIQGNMQNS
+210 QKHKLNQNESDTN
-225 MQNNIR
+225 
-231 NNMQNSIRNSM
+231 NSINCNNNDNDNNSNNCNNN
-242 QSNMQNYIPNQ
+242 SNYNNHNNCNSNSNDI
-253 NKVNINGTCLDSGY
+253 CLDSGY

-307 RIYRKYIDL
+307 KIYRKYIDL
-316 AYSENEYI
+316 AYSQKDYI
-324 VDKNDIDELMQVFN
+324 IDQNDVDELMQVFN
-338 RGGFSSANFESA
+338 RGGFSSANFEST

-355 VFKEKPNNIGT
+355 VFKEKPNNIGI
-366 YIGNISKINK
+366 YIGNVSKLNK

-387 NIQIGDKIS
+387 DVQIGDKIS
-396 FEKEEHKYTV
+396 FEKEEHKYTI
-406 SELMCK
+406 SELMCN

-432 NLNLG
+432 NLHLG
-437 DKVYKLTDAV
+437 DKVYRLTDAV
-447 KYKQIDELIKKE
+447 KSKKIDEFIQKE

-473 GMPLSL
+473 GVPLSL

-493 MSAKSIIDILPID
+493 MSAKSVIDILPID

-517 KEQLCKTSNS
+517 KEQLCKTTNS

-533 IKVDLDEN
+533 IKVDLDDN

-570 RSKKIIELS
+570 RNKKNIVLS
-579 SNSSSVYNISNNNTN
+579 SINSNINDIAQNNSNKSIIIQNNLCK
-594 INNIIQNNPSINS
+594 NNIIQNNSDIS
-607 IIQNN
+607 VTG
-612 LNKSNTCP
+612 SNI
-620 NNTNN
+620 TNN
-625 KNTKICLLLN
+625 ENSKICLLLN

-642 YSKINNTDNVY
+642 YSKISNVDNIY

-662 QYSSIIETLARNNN
+662 QYEEIIETLARNNN

-681 PTILKD
+681 PTVLKD

-698 TIIKKYNIK
+698 AIIKKYKIK
-707 GLVCSN
+707 GLICSN
-713 LSCINYFSNFKNKL
+713 LSCINYFSNLKGKL
-727 DLIANY
+727 DLVANY

-746 SDIGIKR
+746 AEIGIKR
-753 VMLSP
+753 VVLSP
-758 ELDESNLKNIANNSI
+758 ELDESNLKNITNNSI

-785 LMNMGYCL
+785 LMNIGYCL
-793 LGSSNSCYPRC
+793 LGSSNLCYPRC
-804 DMKCKD
+804 DMKCKE

-815 LKDRLNMDFRIIPD
+815 LKDRLNMNFRLIPD
-829 NIQTITTLYNS
+829 SIQTISTLYNS

-848 NIKPDFV
+848 NIKPNFV

-876 DKPFTGPNYTKGNFN
+876 DKPFTGSNFTKGNFN

>member
-1 MVELLSPVGDF
+1 MIELLSPIGDF
-12 DCLQAAVQNGADSVY
+12 DCLKAAVQNGADSVY

-39 HNFDSDGLKR
+39 HNFDADELKQ

-63 TLNTLIKNDEF
+63 TLNTLIKNNEF

-133 FKRAVLAR
+133 FKRAVLSR
-141 ELSLNEIQYICQNT
+141 ELSLDEIQYICKNT

-202 STTALDQN
+202 STNN
-210 QYYNQNNIQGNMQNS
+210 QKQKL
-225 MQNNIR
+225 
-231 NNMQNSIRNSM
+231 
-242 QSNMQNYIPNQ
+242 NQ
-253 NKVNINGTCLDSGY
+253 NKSDTNNSINCNNNDNDNNSNNCNNNSNYNNHNNCNNNSNDICLDSGY

-307 RIYRKYIDL
+307 KIYRKYIDL
-316 AYSENEYI
+316 AYSQKDYI
-324 VDKNDIDELMQVFN
+324 IDQNDIDELMQVFN
-338 RGGFSSANFESA
+338 RGGFSSANFEST

-355 VFKEKPNNIGT
+355 VFKEKPNNIGI
-366 YIGNISKINK
+366 YIGNVSKLNK

-387 NIQIGDKIS
+387 DVQIGDKIS
-396 FEKEEHKYTV
+396 FEKEEHKYTI
-406 SELMCK
+406 SELMCN

-432 NLNLG
+432 NLHLG

-447 KYKQIDELIKKE
+447 KSKKIDEFIQKE

-473 GMPLSL
+473 GVPLSL

-487 NGNYFS
+487 DGNYFS
-493 MSAKSIIDILPID
+493 MSAKSVIDILPID

-517 KEQLCKTSNS
+517 KEQLCKTTNS

-533 IKVDLDEN
+533 IKVDLDDN

-570 RSKKIIELS
+570 RNKKNIVLS
-579 SNSSSVYNISNNNTN
+579 SINSNINDIAQNNSNKSIIIQNNLCK
-594 INNIIQNNPSINS
+594 NNIIQNNSDIS
-607 IIQNN
+607 VTG
-612 LNKSNTCP
+612 SNI
-620 NNTNN
+620 TNN
-625 KNTKICLLLN
+625 ENSKICLLLN

-642 YSKINNTDNVY
+642 YSKISNVDNIY

-662 QYSSIIETLARNNN
+662 QYWEIIKTLSRNNN

-681 PTILKD
+681 PTVLKD

-698 TIIKKYNIK
+698 AIIKKYKIK
-707 GLVCSN
+707 GLICSN
-713 LSCINYFSNFKNKL
+713 LSCINYFSNLKGKL
-727 DLIANY
+727 DLVANY

-746 SDIGIKR
+746 AEIGIKR
-753 VMLSP
+753 VVLSP
-758 ELDESNLKNIANNSI
+758 ELDESNLKNITNNSI

-785 LMNMGYCL
+785 LMNIGYCL
-793 LGSSNSCYPRC
+793 LGSSNLCYPRC
-804 DMKCKD
+804 DMKCKE

-815 LKDRLNMDFRIIPD
+815 LKDRLNMNFRLIPD
-829 NIQTITTLYNS
+829 SIQTISTLYNS

-848 NIKPDFV
+848 NIKPNFV

-876 DKPFTGPNYTKGNFN
+876 DKPFTGSNFTKGNFN

>member
-1 MVELLSPVGDF
+1 MIELLSPIGDF
-12 DCLQAAVQNGADSVY
+12 DCLKAAVQNGADSVY

-39 HNFDSDGLKR
+39 HNFDADELKQ

-63 TLNTLIKNDEF
+63 TLNTLIKNNEF

-81 NYVYSLGVDAI
+81 NYVYSLGADAI

-133 FKRAVLAR
+133 FKRAVLSR
-141 ELSLNEIQYICQNT
+141 ELSLDEIQYICKNT

-202 STTALDQN
+202 STNN
-210 QYYNQNNIQGNMQNS
+210 QKQKL
-225 MQNNIR
+225 
-231 NNMQNSIRNSM
+231 
-242 QSNMQNYIPNQ
+242 NQ
-253 NKVNINGTCLDSGY
+253 NKSDTNNSINCNNNDNDNNSNNCNNNSNYNNHNNCNSNSNDICLDSGY

-316 AYSENEYI
+316 AYSQKDYI
-324 VDKNDIDELMQVFN
+324 IDQNDIDELMQVFN
-338 RGGFSSANFESA
+338 RGGFSSANFEST

-355 VFKEKPNNIGT
+355 VFKEKPNNIGI
-366 YIGNISKINK
+366 YIGNVSKLNK

-387 NIQIGDKIS
+387 DVQIGDKIS
-396 FEKEEHKYTV
+396 FEKEEHKYTI
-406 SELMCK
+406 SELMCN

-432 NLNLG
+432 NLHLG

-447 KYKQIDELIKKE
+447 KSKKIDEFIQKE

-473 GMPLSL
+473 GVPLSL

-493 MSAKSIIDILPID
+493 MSAKSVIDILPID

-517 KEQLCKTSNS
+517 KEQLCKTTNS

-533 IKVDLDEN
+533 IKVDLDDN

-570 RSKKIIELS
+570 RNKKNIVLS
-579 SNSSSVYNISNNNTN
+579 SINSNINDIAQNNSNKSIIIQNNLCK
-594 INNIIQNNPSINS
+594 NNIIQNNSDIS
-607 IIQNN
+607 VTG
-612 LNKSNTCP
+612 SNI
-620 NNTNN
+620 TNN
-625 KNTKICLLLN
+625 ENSKICLLLN

-642 YSKINNTDNVY
+642 YSKISNVDNIY

-662 QYSSIIETLARNNN
+662 QYEEIIETLARNNN

-681 PTILKD
+681 PTVLKD

-698 TIIKKYNIK
+698 AIIKKYKIK
-707 GLVCSN
+707 GLICSN
-713 LSCINYFSNFKNKL
+713 LSCINYFSNLKGKL
-727 DLIANY
+727 DLVANY

-746 SDIGIKR
+746 AEIGIKR
-753 VMLSP
+753 VVLSP
-758 ELDESNLKNIANNSI
+758 ELDESNLKNITNNSI

-785 LMNMGYCL
+785 LMNIGYCL
-793 LGSSNSCYPRC
+793 LGSSNLCYPRC
-804 DMKCKD
+804 DMKCKE

-815 LKDRLNMDFRIIPD
+815 LKDRLNMNFRLIPD
-829 NIQTITTLYNS
+829 SIQTISTLYNS

-848 NIKPDFV
+848 NIKPNFV

-876 DKPFTGPNYTKGNFN
+876 DKPFTGSNFTKGNFN

>member
-1 MVELLSPVGDF
+1 MIELLSPIGDF
-12 DCLQAAVQNGADSVY
+12 DCLKAAVQNGADSVY

-39 HNFDSDGLKR
+39 HNFDADELKQ

-63 TLNTLIKNDEF
+63 TLNTLIKNNEF

-133 FKRAVLAR
+133 FKRAVLSR
-141 ELSLNEIQYICQNT
+141 ELSLDEIQYICKNT

-202 STTALDQN
+202 STNN
-210 QYYNQNNIQGNMQNS
+210 QKQKL
-225 MQNNIR
+225 
-231 NNMQNSIRNSM
+231 
-242 QSNMQNYIPNQ
+242 NQ
-253 NKVNINGTCLDSGY
+253 NKSDTNNSINCNNNDNDNNSNNCNNNSNYNNHNNCNNNSNDICLDSGY

-307 RIYRKYIDL
+307 KIYRKYIDL
-316 AYSENEYI
+316 AYSQKDYI
-324 VDKNDIDELMQVFN
+324 IDQNDIDELMQVFN
-338 RGGFSSANFESA
+338 RGGFSSANFEST

-355 VFKEKPNNIGT
+355 VFKEKPNNIGI
-366 YIGNISKINK
+366 YIGNVSKLNK

-387 NIQIGDKIS
+387 NVQIGDKIS
-396 FEKEEHKYTV
+396 FEKEEHKYTI
-406 SELMCK
+406 SELMCN

-432 NLNLG
+432 NLHLG

-447 KYKQIDELIKKE
+447 KSKKIDEFIQKE

-473 GMPLSL
+473 GVPLSL

-493 MSAKSIIDILPID
+493 MSAKSVIDILPID

-517 KEQLCKTSNS
+517 KEQLCKTTNS

-533 IKVDLDEN
+533 IKVDLDDN

-570 RSKKIIELS
+570 RDKKNIELS
-579 SNSSSVYNISNNNTN
+579 SINSSINNIAQNNSNKSIIIQNNLCK
-594 INNIIQNNPSINS
+594 NNIIQNNSDIS
-607 IIQNN
+607 VTG
-612 LNKSNTCP
+612 SNI
-620 NNTNN
+620 TNN
-625 KNTKICLLLN
+625 ENSKICLLLN

-642 YSKINNTDNVY
+642 YSKISNVDNIY

-662 QYSSIIETLARNNN
+662 QYWEIIKTLSRNNN

-681 PTILKD
+681 PTVLKD

-698 TIIKKYNIK
+698 AIIKKYKIK
-707 GLVCSN
+707 GLICSN
-713 LSCINYFSNFKNKL
+713 LSCINYFSNLKGKL
-727 DLIANY
+727 DLVANY

-746 SDIGIKR
+746 AEIGIKR
-753 VMLSP
+753 VVLSP
-758 ELDESNLKNIANNSI
+758 ELDESNLKNITNNSI

-785 LMNMGYCL
+785 LMNIGYCL
-793 LGSSNSCYPRC
+793 LGSSNLCYPRC
-804 DMKCKD
+804 DMKCKE

-815 LKDRLNMDFRIIPD
+815 LKDRLNMNFRLIPD
-829 NIQTITTLYNS
+829 SIQTISTLYNS

-848 NIKPDFV
+848 NIKPNFV

-876 DKPFTGPNYTKGNFN
+876 DKPFTGSNFTKGNFN

>member
-1 MVELLSPVGDF
+1 MIELLSPVGDF
-12 DCLQAAVQNGADSVY
+12 DCLKAAVQNGADSVY

-39 HNFDSDGLKR
+39 HNFDADELKQ

-63 TLNTLIKNDEF
+63 TLNTLIKNNEF

-133 FKRAVLAR
+133 FKRAVLSR
-141 ELSLNEIQYICQNT
+141 ELSLDEIQYICKNT

-202 STTALDQN
+202 STSN
-210 QYYNQNNIQGNMQNS
+210 QKQKL
-225 MQNNIR
+225 
-231 NNMQNSIRNSM
+231 
-242 QSNMQNYIPNQ
+242 NQ
-253 NKVNINGTCLDSGY
+253 NKSDTKNSINCNNNYNNSNNNYNNNNNNNYNNHNNCNNNSNDICLDSGY

-307 RIYRKYIDL
+307 KIYRKYIDL
-316 AYSENEYI
+316 AYSQKDYI
-324 VDKNDIDELMQVFN
+324 IYQNDIDELMQVFN
-338 RGGFSSANFESA
+338 RGGFSSANFEST

-355 VFKEKPNNIGT
+355 VFKEKPNNIGI
-366 YIGNISKINK
+366 YIGNISKLNK

-387 NIQIGDKIS
+387 NVQIGDKIS
-396 FEKEEHKYTV
+396 FEKEEHKYTI
-406 SELMCK
+406 SELMS
-412 NNNLREANTGDTVVI
+412 NNSNLREANSGDTVVI

-432 NLNLG
+432 NLHLG

-447 KYKQIDELIKKE
+447 KSKKIDEFIQKE

-473 GMPLSL
+473 GVPLSL

-493 MSAKSIIDILPID
+493 MSAKSVIDILPID

-517 KEQLCKTSNS
+517 KEQLCKTTNS

-533 IKVDLDEN
+533 IKVDLDDN

-563 QAIQRFS
+563 QAIKRFS
-570 RSKKIIELS
+570 RDKKNIELS
-579 SNSSSVYNISNNNTN
+579 SINSSINNIAQNNSNKSIIIQNNLSK
-594 INNIIQNNPSINS
+594 NNIIQNNSDISVTGSNNIN
-607 IIQNN
+607 NEN
-612 LNKSNTCP
+612 A
-620 NNTNN
+620 
-625 KNTKICLLLN
+625 KICLLLN
-635 ELDLDYD
+635 ELNLDYD
-642 YSKINNTDNVY
+642 YSKIDNTDNVY
-653 VPLKYFKNK
+653 VSLKYFKNK
-662 QYSSIIETLARNNN
+662 QYEEIIETLARNNN

-681 PTILKD
+681 PTVLKD

-698 TIIKKYNIK
+698 AIIKKYKIK
-707 GLVCSN
+707 GLICSN
-713 LSCINYFSNFKNKL
+713 LSCINYFSNLKGKL
-727 DLIANY
+727 DLVANY

-746 SDIGIKR
+746 AEIGIKR

-785 LMNMGYCL
+785 LMNIGYCL
-793 LGSSNSCYPRC
+793 LGSSNLCYPRC
-804 DMKCKD
+804 DMKCKE

-815 LKDRLNMDFRIIPD
+815 LKDRLNMNFRLIPD
-829 NIQTITTLYNS
+829 NIQTISTLYNS

-848 NIKPDFV
+848 NIKPNFV

-876 DKPFTGPNYTKGNFN
+876 DKPFTGSNFTKGNFN

>member
-1 MVELLSPVGDF
+1 MIELLSPVGDF
-12 DCLQAAVQNGADSVY
+12 DCLKAAVQNGADSVY

-39 HNFDSDGLKR
+39 HNFDADELKQ
-49 AIQYAKLRNVKVDF
+49 AIQYSKLRNVKVDF
-63 TLNTLIKNDEF
+63 TLNTLIKNNEF
-74 ADAVELA
+74 ADAVKLA

-133 FKRAVLAR
+133 FKRAVLSR
-141 ELSLNEIQYICQNT
+141 ELSLDEIQYICKNT
-155 NIEIETF
+155 KIEIETF

-202 STTALDQN
+202 STSN
-210 QYYNQNNIQGNMQNS
+210 QKQKL
-225 MQNNIR
+225 
-231 NNMQNSIRNSM
+231 
-242 QSNMQNYIPNQ
+242 NQ
-253 NKVNINGTCLDSGY
+253 NKSDTKNSINCNNNYNNSNNNYNNNNNNNYNNHNNCNNNSNDICLDSGY

-307 RIYRKYIDL
+307 KIYRKYIDL
-316 AYSENEYI
+316 AYSQKDYI
-324 VDKNDIDELMQVFN
+324 IYQNDIDELMQVFN
-338 RGGFSSANFESA
+338 RGGFSSANFEST

-355 VFKEKPNNIGT
+355 VFKEKPNNIGI
-366 YIGNISKINK
+366 YIGNISKLNK

-387 NIQIGDKIS
+387 NVQIGDKIS
-396 FEKEEHKYTV
+396 FEKEEHKYTI
-406 SELMCK
+406 SELMCN
-412 NNNLREANTGDTVVI
+412 NNNLREANSGDTVVI

-432 NLNLG
+432 NLHLG

-447 KYKQIDELIKKE
+447 KSKKIDEFIQKE

-473 GMPLSL
+473 GVPLSL

-493 MSAKSIIDILPID
+493 MSAKSVIDILPID

-517 KEQLCKTSNS
+517 KEQLCKTTNS

-533 IKVDLDEN
+533 IKIDLDDN

-563 QAIQRFS
+563 QAIKRFS
-570 RSKKIIELS
+570 RDKKNIELS
-579 SNSSSVYNISNNNTN
+579 SNNSDISVTGSNN
-594 INNIIQNNPSINS
+594 INNENA
-607 IIQNN
+607 
-612 LNKSNTCP
+612 
-620 NNTNN
+620 
-625 KNTKICLLLN
+625 KICLLLN
-635 ELDLDYD
+635 ELNLDYD
-642 YSKINNTDNVY
+642 YSKIDNTDNVY

-662 QYSSIIETLARNNN
+662 QYEEIIETLARNNN

-681 PTILKD
+681 PTVLKD

-698 TIIKKYNIK
+698 TIIKKYKIK
-707 GLVCSN
+707 GLICSN
-713 LSCINYFSNFKNKL
+713 LSCINYFSNLKGKL
-727 DLIANY
+727 DLVANY

-746 SDIGIKR
+746 AEIGIKR

-785 LMNMGYCL
+785 LMNIGYCL
-793 LGSSNSCYPRC
+793 LGSSNLCYPRC
-804 DMKCKD
+804 DMKCKE

-829 NIQTITTLYNS
+829 NIQTISTLYNS

-848 NIKPDFV
+848 SIKPGFV

-865 EINEIIKCVKN
+865 EINKIIKCVKN
-876 DKPFTGPNYTKGNFN
+876 DKPFTGSNFTKGNFN

>member
-1 MVELLSPVGDF
+1 MIELLSPVGDF
-12 DCLQAAVQNGADSVY
+12 DCLKAAVQNGADSVY

-39 HNFDSDGLKR
+39 HNFDADELKQ

-63 TLNTLIKNDEF
+63 TLNTLIKNNEF

-81 NYVYSLGVDAI
+81 NYVYSLGADAI

-133 FKRAVLAR
+133 FKRAVLSR
-141 ELSLNEIQYICQNT
+141 ELSLDEIQYICKNT

-202 STTALDQN
+202 STNN
-210 QYYNQNNIQGNMQNS
+210 QKQKL
-225 MQNNIR
+225 
-231 NNMQNSIRNSM
+231 
-242 QSNMQNYIPNQ
+242 NQ
-253 NKVNINGTCLDSGY
+253 NKCDTNNDICLDSGY

-307 RIYRKYIDL
+307 KIYRKYIDL
-316 AYSENEYI
+316 AYSQKDYI
-324 VDKNDIDELMQVFN
+324 IDQNDVDELMQVFN
-338 RGGFSSANFESA
+338 RGGFSSANFEST

-355 VFKEKPNNIGT
+355 VFKEKPNNIGI
-366 YIGNISKINK
+366 YIGNVSKLNK

-387 NIQIGDKIS
+387 NVQIGDKIS
-396 FEKEEHKYTV
+396 FEKEEHKYTI
-406 SELMCK
+406 SELMCN

-432 NLNLG
+432 NLHLG

-447 KYKQIDELIKKE
+447 KSKKIDEFIQKE

-473 GMPLSL
+473 GAPLSL

-493 MSAKSIIDILPID
+493 MSAKSVIDILPID
-506 AITNPISEDRI
+506 AITNPISADRI
-517 KEQLCKTSNS
+517 KEQLCKTTNS

-533 IKVDLDEN
+533 IKVDLDDN

-570 RSKKIIELS
+570 RDKKNIELS
-579 SNSSSVYNISNNNTN
+579 LINSN
-594 INNIIQNNPSINS
+594 INNIAQNNSDKSI

-612 LNKSNTCP
+612 SDISVTGS

-625 KNTKICLLLN
+625 ENAKICLLLN

-642 YSKINNTDNVY
+642 YSKIDNTDNVY

-662 QYSSIIETLARNNN
+662 QYEEIIETLARNNN

-681 PTILKD
+681 PTVLKD

-698 TIIKKYNIK
+698 TIIKKYKIK
-707 GLVCSN
+707 GLICSN
-713 LSCINYFSNFKNKL
+713 LSCINYFSNLKGKL
-727 DLIANY
+727 DLVANY

-746 SDIGIKR
+746 AEIGIKR

-785 LMNMGYCL
+785 LMNIGYCL
-793 LGSSNSCYPRC
+793 LGSSNLCYPRC
-804 DMKCKD
+804 DMKCKE

-815 LKDRLNMDFRIIPD
+815 LKDRLNMNFRLIPD
-829 NIQTITTLYNS
+829 NIQTISTLYNS

-876 DKPFTGPNYTKGNFN
+876 DKPFTGPNFTKGNFN